1 PGRDVTRRRWRID
14 FSRQQTASLAV
25 KSFPARRG
33 KLSSKRKSAPVEF
46 VPGRSHFPARRK
58 MASTAFH
65 RRCGQRIILTNGN
78 RTAMRNVSE
87 FNHGLVLS
95 AEPLQDDVLFEVR
108 IDEKIQAWSGSIEIG
123 VTTVNPESTELP
135 PCAMKLCN
143 TTWVMSGISVL
154 NDGLLVIE
162 SYGQDLE
169 KLGEGDRVGV
179 QRTARGELVFYV
191 NGDPQGVAARD
202 IPRQVYALVNLYG
215 KCVQVS
221 ITTGQQQTDQL
232 AAGAAGEHYIACTTS
247 SEDVST
253 SQNTDLPLSE
263 LSATATTSA
272 ATVAVA
278 TASSSSGTLE
288 PSGMSDP
295 ADKLR
300 FHTRCGS
307 LVKLSAN
314 CRTAERRRP
323 LDEFNNGVVMTH
335 RPLWDNELFEI
346 RIDRLVDKWS
356 GSIEVGVTTH
366 CPSAL
371 QFPATM
377 TNLRSGTIMMSGCG
391 ILTNGKGTRREYG
404 EFNLD
409 ELREGDRV
417 GMMRK
422 ANGNLHYY
430 INGRDQG
437 VAATRVAQTLWG
449 VIDLYGM
456 TIKVTIVDRDEREQR
471 NLVTRRNHLLSMPVA
486 LAPEVPAVPVTTA
499 GTPSEADC
507 VGSGS
512 ASLLDRLLFHPMCG
526 SHASVTHSGRTALRP
541 NASDDFNNGVVLT
554 RRPLRPNELFQVR
567 LERVVTKWAG
577 SIEMGVTTHSPTEL
591 DFPFTMTNVRTG
603 TWMMTG
609 NGVMH
614 NGMTVI
620 EQYGQNLDRLQVGDR
635 VGVVRKDD
643 GTLHFWVNGVDQG
656 LAATNVPE
664 KVYGVIDLY
673 GQAAQAS
680 IVDTSECGT
689 PDTGNSTISNTTL
702 FPASAEPRMRFN
714 TCVHGRNAHIIN
726 GGLTACRPKA
736 LAEFND
742 AIVFSSRALRQ
753 RELFEIVLDTVV
765 DRWNGSIEI
774 GVTAMRPDELSL
786 PSTATDLEHDTIM
799 VSGTTLLLNGCTVRS
814 DLPFDLDALGQ
825 GARVGVMRC
834 GDAIHFFVNGN
845 DLGAFYDS
853 KATNLYAVVDLYGQC
868 AQVSITAPTHV
879 PVGGDLRAP
888 YAISENSQ
896 SLQATSVIQPLALV
910 ESKHRWS
917 CISGNSVT
925 LAHNW
930 TLASRATNSALSHCL
945 VFSDRPLVV
954 GETFEIKLTEVN
966 PLYGGCLRVGGTDLN
981 LSDEHVRKN
990 IPISMRRIPANVWY
1004 VSGNEVRHNS
1014 TLLQRSL
1021 ASLEWLRVG
1030 DRIGIELTPSRT
1042 LRILLNSEDMNITFA
1057 NLPDPVDVFAVVELI
1072 GSTMAVQVISSQ
1084 GPSSPLRPCS
1094 LRLQDSLEL
1103 GLDPLNKQDSMLESI
1118 DSDSL
1123 ATEFSELYLGK
1134 NVSLCEERKSAARL
1148 HSYNQAI
1155 VCLARPLCK
1164 GHSVS
1169 VRVNAVNPHWKGT
1182 IGVGALGAAPG
1193 ASPAQFPFPTSAIL
1207 FRRPCWI
1214 VTHDYVNINGTK
1226 TQSRYGELLDAI
1238 QPGTIITLT
1247 LTHAG
1252 SLVIACGATQLEELA
1267 TGLPHHVYPVFDLY
1281 GKCERV
1287 TLYSGD
1293 PKNGS
1298 PIAEELAVL
1307 PNEGTV
1313 PLGAGGAGTGEAA
1326 GVAGGPVAP
1335 TLDSGDNVPQC
1346 EKADLEVHEKETDQ
1360 TVASAGVAGSSNGNV
1375 MSRSVMDCVS
1385 ENLLMNISIK
1395 IRTANE
1401 ARNQELS
1408 NSCCLRDSLQLQHS
1422 TNLNIQRSQS
1432 THRFNAN
1439 AMQGSFDSNRGG
1451 GGGGSGGGVGG
1462 EQSQSMSSGNYDEGF
1477 EDYQHRPMAS
1487 SVTGSSSCAA
1497 TGPSGTAGT
1506 EPNTIDRAVG
1516 GEENTDTNYLD
1527 DVVESRLDYAQLSVG
1542 TNTGGELDNDTNL
1555 TDVNHNPS
1563 NADESLDDEDEDDAD
1578 VDDDDEDRDRN
1589 TLANNRRAKLG
1600 LALQTVGSVQ
1610 QGNAGS
1616 TSARSFASL
1625 QRLAPEGAENEED
1638 SHTQQQ
1644 PQQQR
1649 QQKSALSTLP
1659 PPLPIVPPPLV
1670 ENRDCD
1676 YLKLVMS
1683 FKRTLMLPDAFF
1695 ADEPCACYCTACQLL
1710 VSLGGTA
1717 NVLKNWVRF
1726 RLNQQTVQG
1735 GGVVN
1740 TADDFVWTTAYY
1752 NTRVDKIRSVLDHG
1766 QPLPIE
1772 TGQLLPECSS
1782 SNSTLSDNFI
1792 PGTHI
1797 LLRSIPDASE
1807 PAATSNTSLAS
1818 NNTSRTRSFPL
1829 RYMVNGQF
1837 FHIKTAFEVRVRA
1850 QSLSA
1855 VDHPPGNEQQR
1866 LMQTADGGVG
1876 AGSSSSMVSSSA
1888 TGAPASGA
1896 SNANDFTFRS
1906 WTTKEVDACVLTAL
1920 LIHLVPN

>member
-1 PGRDVTRRRWRID
+1 M
-14 FSRQQTASLAV
+14 
-25 KSFPARRG
+25 
-33 KLSSKRKSAPVEF
+33 SSTV
-46 VPGRSHFPARRK
+46 
-58 MASTAFH
+58 FH
-65 RRCGQRIILTNGN
+65 RRCGKRITLTNGN

-123 VTTVNPESTELP
+123 ITTVNPESTELP
-135 PCAMKLCN
+135 PCAMKLRN

-154 NDGLLVIE
+154 NDGLLLVE
-162 SYGQDLE
+162 SYGLDLE

-191 NGDPQGVAARD
+191 NGEPQGVAALD

-215 KCVQVS
+215 KCVQVT
-221 ITTGQQQTDQL
+221 ITSGQL
-232 AAGAAGEHYIACTTS
+232 ADLPGEYGACTS
-247 SEDVST
+247 SEDVSASPQI
-253 SQNTDLPLSE
+253 SQNIDLPMSVE
-263 LSATATTSA
+263 MSVNGGTATTATVVA
-272 ATVAVA
+272 AT
-278 TASSSSGTLE
+278 SSSSAITSSTEGT
-288 PSGMSDP
+288 SDP
-295 ADKLR
+295 SDKLR

-422 ANGNLHYY
+422 SNGNLHYY

-471 NLVTRRNHLLSMPVA
+471 NLVTRRNHLLSMPA
-486 LAPEVPAVPVTTA
+486 QIQELPLSSLPHATTTA
-499 GTPSEADC
+499 GSPSEADC
-507 VGSGS
+507 VGS
-512 ASLLDRLLFHPMCG
+512 ASTLLDRLLFHQMCG

-643 GTLHFWVNGVDQG
+643 GTLHFWVNGIDQG
-656 LAATNVPE
+656 PAATNVPE

-702 FPASAEPRMRFN
+702 FPSAEPRMRFN

-742 AIVFSSRALRQ
+742 AIVFSSRPLRQ

-825 GARVGVMRC
+825 GSRVGVMRN
-834 GDAIHFFVNGN
+834 GDAIHFSINGI
-845 DLGAFYDS
+845 DLGGFYDS
-853 KATNLYAVVDLYGQC
+853 KAPNLYAVVDLYGQC
-868 AQVSITAPTHV
+868 AQVSITAPTHAGTG
-879 PVGGDLRAP
+879 PGSGVGANGDLRAP

-896 SLQATSVIQPLALV
+896 SLQATSVIQPMALV

-917 CISGNSVT
+917 CISANAVT
-925 LAHNW
+925 LGHNW
-930 TLASRATNSALSHCL
+930 TLASRGTSTALSHCL
-945 VFSDRPLVV
+945 VFSDRPLVP
-954 GETFEIKLTEVN
+954 GETFEIKITEVN
-966 PLYGGCLRVGGTDLN
+966 PLYAGCLRVGATDLN
-981 LSDEHVRKN
+981 LCDEHVRKN

-1030 DRIGIELTPSRT
+1030 DRIGIELTSSRT
-1042 LRILLNSEDMNITFA
+1042 LRILLNSEDMNITFT
-1057 NLPDPVDVFAVVELI
+1057 NLPDSADVFAVVELI

-1084 GPSSPLRPCS
+1084 GPTSPLRPCS

-1123 ATEFSELYLGK
+1123 AMEFSELYLGK
-1134 NVSLCEERKSAARL
+1134 NVSLFDERKSAARL
-1148 HSYNQAI
+1148 QSYNHAI
-1155 VCLARPLCK
+1155 VCLSRPLCK

-1169 VRVNAVNPHWKGT
+1169 VRVNAINTQWKGT
-1182 IGVGALGAAPG
+1182 IAVGALGAAPG
-1193 ASPAQFPFPTSAIL
+1193 ASPTQFPFPTSAIL

-1226 TQSRYGELLDAI
+1226 TQSRYGELLDSI

-1247 LTHAG
+1247 LTHSG
-1252 SLVIACGATQLEELA
+1252 SLLITCGQTQLEELA

-1287 TLYSGD
+1287 TIYNGD

-1307 PNEGTV
+1307 PNEPPRMVGGQIGGTV
-1313 PLGAGGAGTGEAA
+1313 GVGGVPNDASVLGSGQMVAGTALDNGE
-1326 GVAGGPVAP
+1326 
-1335 TLDSGDNVPQC
+1335 NVPQC

-1360 TVASAGVAGSSNGNV
+1360 TVAYQPVATTSSTSNA

-1451 GGGGSGGGVGG
+1451 GD
-1462 EQSQSMSSGNYDEGF
+1462 QSQSMSSGNYDEGF
-1477 EDYQHRPMAS
+1477 EDYQHRPAL
-1487 SVTGSSSCAA
+1487 TAAANSSSA
-1497 TGPSGTAGT
+1497 TTLSTAGVET
-1506 EPNTIDRAVG
+1506 NTIDRAVG
-1516 GEENTDTNYLD
+1516 AEENTDTNYLD
-1527 DVVESRLDYAQLSVG
+1527 EVVESSIDFNSLQLSSAVG
-1542 TNTGGELDNDTNL
+1542 PAGDTDCDTNL
-1555 TDVNHNPS
+1555 TDVNQNIT
-1563 NADESLDDEDEDDAD
+1563 ADESLDDEDDGDD
-1578 VDDDDEDRDRN
+1578 VDEDRDRN
-1589 TLANNRRAKLG
+1589 TLANNRRTKLG
-1600 LALQTVGSVQ
+1600 LQLQTVGGSSVL
-1610 QGNAGS
+1610 NAAPSASVSCS
-1616 TSARSFASL
+1616 TRPFAAI
-1625 QRLAPEGAENEED
+1625 QRLAPEGAENVED
-1638 SHTQQQ
+1638 TA
-1644 PQQQR
+1644 QQQR
-1649 QQKSALSTLP
+1649 TQKPSVPTAYGSTIFP
-1659 PPLPIVPPPLV
+1659 PPV

-1695 ADEPCACYCTACQLL
+1695 VDEPCACYCTTCQLP
-1710 VSLGGTA
+1710 VAGAGSP
-1717 NVLKNWVRF
+1717 NIVKNWVRF
-1726 RLNQQTVQG
+1726 RLNQLMVQG
-1735 GGVVN
+1735 GCVVN

-1772 TGQLLPECSS
+1772 TGQLHPDSS
-1782 SNSTLSDNFI
+1782 SATSTLNDNFI

-1797 LLRSIPDASE
+1797 LLRSVPDATE
-1807 PAATSNTSLAS
+1807 PVSVTATSNAGST
-1818 NNTSRTRSFPL
+1818 TRGRPFPL

-1855 VDHPPGNEQQR
+1855 VDRDGEQSR
-1866 LMQTADGGVG
+1866 AMQTEG
-1876 AGSSSSMVSSSA
+1876 
-1888 TGAPASGA
+1888 TGASGSAGCGTAAVATTSLASTA
-1896 SNANDFTFRS
+1896 ANSSNHATDFTFRS

-1920 LIHLVPN
+1920 LIHLIPN

>member
-1 PGRDVTRRRWRID
+1 MTPTVAT
-14 FSRQQTASLAV
+14 
-25 KSFPARRG
+25 
-33 KLSSKRKSAPVEF
+33 
-46 VPGRSHFPARRK
+46 
-58 MASTAFH
+58 FH
-65 RRCGQRIILTNGN
+65 RRCGKRITLTNGN

-95 AEPLQDDVLFEVR
+95 AEPLQDDALFEVQ

-123 VTTVNPESTELP
+123 VTTVNPESAELP
-135 PCAMKLCN
+135 PCATKLRN
-143 TTWVMSGISVL
+143 STWVMSGISVL
-154 NDGLLVIE
+154 KDGLLLVE
-162 SYGQDLE
+162 SYGTDLE
-169 KLGEGDRVGV
+169 KLAEGDRVGV
-179 QRTARGELVFYV
+179 QRTSRGGLVFYV
-191 NGDPQGVAARD
+191 NGEPQGIAARD
-202 IPRQVYALVNLYG
+202 LPRPVYALVNLYG
-215 KCVQVS
+215 KCAQVS
-221 ITTGQQQTDQL
+221 ISSDPQPG
-232 AAGAAGEHYIACTTS
+232 AGEHATGATSGGPQEDGECATTGTGTS
-247 SEDVST
+247 SQQNV
-253 SQNTDLPLSE
+253 SQNIDRPISVEMSVNGDRVT
-263 LSATATTSA
+263 
-272 ATVAVA
+272 
-278 TASSSSGTLE
+278 SSSMVGGTNGTTAASTVIGAIAE
-288 PSGMSDP
+288 TGPDP
-295 ADKLR
+295 NDKLR

-471 NLVTRRNHLLSMPVA
+471 NLVTRRNHMLMTGQVQELPLA
-486 LAPEVPAVPVTTA
+486 LAAPASHTV
-499 GTPSEADC
+499 GSPSEMADC
-507 VGSGS
+507 SPS
-512 ASLLDRLLFHPMCG
+512 AIDRLLFHPMCG

-591 DFPFTMTNVRTG
+591 DFPFTMTNVRSG

-614 NGMTVI
+614 NGITVI

-643 GTLHFWVNGVDQG
+643 GTLHFWVNGIDQG
-656 LAATNVPE
+656 PAATNVAE
-664 KVYGVIDLY
+664 RVYGVIDLY

-702 FPASAEPRMRFN
+702 FPCATGGGVIGGGAGGGPQSGEPKMRFN
-714 TCVHGRNAHIIN
+714 TAVHGRNAHILAS
-726 GGLTACRPKA
+726 GLTACRPKA

-742 AIVFSSRALRQ
+742 AIVFSSRPLRQ
-753 RELFEIVLDTVV
+753 RELFEIVLETVV

-799 VSGTTLLLNGCTVRS
+799 VSGTTLLLNGFTVRS

-825 GARVGVMRC
+825 GSRVGVMRN
-834 GDAIHFFVNGN
+834 GDAIHFFVNGT
-845 DLGAFYDS
+845 DLGSFYES
-853 KATNLYAVVDLYGQC
+853 RAPNLYAVVDLYGQC
-868 AQVSITAPTHV
+868 AQVSITAPV
-879 PVGGDLRAP
+879 YQPGGSAGGGVGASAGAPQSLADLRAP

-896 SLQATSVIQPLALV
+896 SLQATSVIQPMALV

-917 CISGNSVT
+917 CITGNSVT
-925 LAHNW
+925 LMHNW
-930 TLASRATNSALSHCL
+930 TLAARCTRSSLSHCL
-945 VFSDRPLVV
+945 VFSDRPLVP
-954 GETFEIKLTEVN
+954 GETFEIRITEMN
-966 PLYGGCLRVGGTDLN
+966 ALYAGCLRVGATDLN

-1030 DRIGIELTPSRT
+1030 DRIAIELTPART
-1042 LRILLNSEDMNITFA
+1042 LRILLNSEDMNIGFT
-1057 NLPDPVDVFAVVELI
+1057 NLPDQQADVFAVVELI

-1084 GPSSPLRPCS
+1084 GPTSPLRPCS

-1123 ATEFSELYLGK
+1123 VMEFSEVHLGK
-1134 NVSLCEERKSAARL
+1134 NVTLHDDRKSAARAQ
-1148 HSYNQAI
+1148 SYNQAI
-1155 VCLARPLCK
+1155 VCLSKPLCK
-1164 GHSVS
+1164 GQSVS
-1169 VRVNAVNPHWKGT
+1169 VRINSINTLWKGT
-1182 IGVGALGAAPG
+1182 IAVGALGVAPG
-1193 ASPAQFPFPTSAIL
+1193 TGQQFPFPTSAIL

-1214 VTHDYVNINGTK
+1214 ATHDYVNINGTK
-1226 TQSRYGELLDAI
+1226 TQSRYGEVLDAI
-1238 QPGTIITLT
+1238 VPGTIITLT

-1252 SLVIACGATQLEELA
+1252 SLLISCGSTQLDELA

-1281 GKCERV
+1281 GKCERLTIV
-1287 TLYSGD
+1287 SGD

-1298 PIAEELAVL
+1298 PIEEELGVL
-1307 PNEGTV
+1307 PNEPARLANGVTGAAGGG
-1313 PLGAGGAGTGEAA
+1313 PLGAGTVGAGGDPFAA
-1326 GVAGGPVAP
+1326 GSAHAGGG
-1335 TLDSGDNVPQC
+1335 LENGENVPQC

-1360 TVASAGVAGSSNGNV
+1360 TAAAVAGSSSSNA

-1432 THRFNAN
+1432 THRFNAS
-1439 AMQGSFDSNRGG
+1439 MLGSFDSNRGG
-1451 GGGGSGGGVGG
+1451 AAGGGMD
-1462 EQSQSMSSGNYDEGF
+1462 EQSRSMSSGNYDEGF
-1477 EDYQHRPMAS
+1477 EDYQRPAA
-1487 SVTGSSSCAA
+1487 GA
-1497 TGPSGTAGT
+1497 TGGAASDGGTT
-1506 EPNTIDRAVG
+1506 VER
-1516 GEENTDTNYLD
+1516 EENTDPNYLD
-1527 DVVESRLDYAQLSVG
+1527 DVGSNAEFSMTHGA
-1542 TNTGGELDNDTNL
+1542 TGGDPDGSDTNL
-1555 TDVNHNPS
+1555 SAENNGPAGGETL
-1563 NADESLDDEDEDDAD
+1563 AAAGGEDE
-1578 VDDDDEDRDRN
+1578 ECYRSREEH
-1589 TLANNRRAKLG
+1589 RRSKMELLMTGNSA
-1600 LALQTVGSVQ
+1600 ASGS
-1610 QGNAGS
+1610 
-1616 TSARSFASL
+1616 ASSL
-1625 QRLAPEGAENEED
+1625 PTIMQRLAPEGAEDED
-1638 SHTQQQ
+1638 EA
-1644 PQQQR
+1644 R
-1649 QQKSALSTLP
+1649 QHMPVRSGSVSLP
-1659 PPLPIVPPPLV
+1659 PSVMLDRPTVL

-1676 YLKLVMS
+1676 YLKLVIG
-1683 FKRTLMLPDAFF
+1683 FKRALMLPEAFF
-1695 ADEPCACYCTACQLL
+1695 ACDPYRCYCPGCYPTV
-1710 VSLGGTA
+1710 VSGGSERYA
-1717 NVLKNWVRF
+1717 GVRKNWVRF

-1735 GGVVN
+1735 GTSGAIVSTV
-1740 TADDFVWTTAYY
+1740 DDLVWTTAFY

-1766 QPLPIE
+1766 QPFPIE
-1772 TGQLLPECSS
+1772 TGHSLPDPSLVAA
-1782 SNSTLSDNFI
+1782 SNDNFI

-1797 LLRSIPDASE
+1797 LLRSFPDATE
-1807 PAATSNTSLAS
+1807 PSAARGTG
-1818 NNTSRTRSFPL
+1818 TRH
-1829 RYMVNGQF
+1829 RYMANGQCYR
-1837 FHIKTAFEVRVRA
+1837 ICTAFEVRVRS

-1855 VDHPPGNEQQR
+1855 VDHLSGDQR
-1866 LMQTADGGVG
+1866 LMAHDSCAGTGTPT
-1876 AGSSSSMVSSSA
+1876 GSS
-1888 TGAPASGA
+1888 GAPTAAS
-1896 SNANDFTFRS
+1896 STNNNNANDITFRS
-1906 WTTKEVDACVLTAL
+1906 WTTKEADACVLTAL
-1920 LIHLVPN
+1920 LLCLAPM

>member
-1 PGRDVTRRRWRID
+1 
-14 FSRQQTASLAV
+14 
-25 KSFPARRG
+25 
-33 KLSSKRKSAPVEF
+33 
-46 VPGRSHFPARRK
+46 

-154 NDGLLVIE
+154 KDGLLLIE

-191 NGDPQGVAARD
+191 NGEPQGVAARE

-215 KCVQVS
+215 KCAQVS
-221 ITTGQQQTDQL
+221 ITSGQAEHTSG
-232 AAGAAGEHYIACTTS
+232 AGPAGEYIACATS

-253 SQNTDLPLSE
+253 SQNTDLPLSD

-272 ATVAVA
+272 TTVAVA

-288 PSGMSDP
+288 ACMSSDP

-471 NLVTRRNHLLSMPVA
+471 NLVTRRNHLLSMPVPFV
-486 LAPEVPAVPVTTA
+486 PEVPMGPGGAGGGGGGGTMA
-499 GTPSEADC
+499 GTPSEVEC
-507 VGSGS
+507 VASGNT
-512 ASLLDRLLFHPMCG
+512 LLDRLLFHPMCG

-825 GARVGVMRC
+825 GSRVGVMRC

-853 KATNLYAVVDLYGQC
+853 KAPSLYAVVDLYGQC
-868 AQVSITAPTHV
+868 AQVSITAPTHAA
-879 PVGGDLRAP
+879 GLAGDTMRAP

-930 TLASRATNSALSHCL
+930 TLASRASNSALSHCL

-1042 LRILLNSEDMNITFA
+1042 LRILLNSEDMNITFT

-1134 NVSLCEERKSAARL
+1134 NVSLGDERKSAARM

-1155 VCLARPLCK
+1155 VCLSRPLCK

-1169 VRVNAVNPHWKGT
+1169 VRVNAINPAWKGT
-1182 IGVGALGAAPG
+1182 IAVGALGAAPG
-1193 ASPAQFPFPTSAIL
+1193 ASPAQFPFPSSAIL

-1226 TQSRYGELLDAI
+1226 TQSRYGELLDVI

-1252 SLVIACGATQLEELA
+1252 SLVITCGQTQLEELA

-1287 TLYSGD
+1287 TIYSGD

-1307 PNEGTV
+1307 PNEATRAGGTTV
-1313 PLGAGGAGTGEAA
+1313 QVGSGGGAGLAEST
-1326 GVAGGPVAP
+1326 GVAGTVGTT
-1335 TLDSGDNVPQC
+1335 TLDGGDNVPQC

-1360 TVASAGVAGSSNGNV
+1360 TVTGQPSAVVLPGGSTSGSV

-1451 GGGGSGGGVGG
+1451 GGGGGGAVAGG

-1477 EDYQHRPMAS
+1477 EDYQHRPTAS
-1487 SVTGSSSCAA
+1487 AATVGSSSCGVSG
-1497 TGPSGTAGT
+1497 TPGTAGS
-1506 EPNTIDRAVG
+1506 EPSTVDRAVG
-1516 GEENTDTNYLD
+1516 AEENTDTNYLD
-1527 DVVESRLDYAQLSVG
+1527 DVVESRLDYAQTNVG
-1542 TNTGGELDNDTNL
+1542 TNTGGELETDTNL
-1555 TDVNHNPS
+1555 TDVNHTSAN
-1563 NADESLDDEDEDDAD
+1563 NADESLDDDDEDDAD
-1578 VDDDDEDRDRN
+1578 ADDDDEDRDRN
-1589 TLANNRRAKLG
+1589 TLASSSRRAKLG
-1600 LALQTVGSVQ
+1600 LALQTHASQPASV
-1610 QGNAGS
+1610 
-1616 TSARSFASL
+1616 SARSSFSSL
-1625 QRLAPEGAENEED
+1625 QRLAPEGAENVD
-1638 SHTQQQ
+1638 DTH
-1644 PQQQR
+1644 PQQR
-1649 QQKSALSTLP
+1649 QQKA
-1659 PPLPIVPPPLV
+1659 PPLPIVPPPVV

-1695 ADEPCACYCTACQLL
+1695 ADEPCACYCTACQLP
-1710 VSLGGTA
+1710 VALGGAT

-1735 GGVVN
+1735 GGTVN

-1772 TGQLLPECSS
+1772 TGQLLPECSA
-1782 SNSTLSDNFI
+1782 TSDNFI

-1797 LLRSIPDASE
+1797 LLRSIPDTSE
-1807 PAATSNTSLAS
+1807 PAPTSNGGSSMAS
-1818 NNTSRTRSFPL
+1818 KSTTRTTRSFPL

-1855 VDHPPGNEQQR
+1855 VDHPPSSTG
-1866 LMQTADGGVG
+1866 DGGGGGTGSAG
-1876 AGSSSSMVSSSA
+1876 ASSSA
-1888 TGAPASGA
+1888 GPSSAHGAPSAASK
-1896 SNANDFTFRS
+1896 ANDFTFRS

>member
-1 PGRDVTRRRWRID
+1 M
-14 FSRQQTASLAV
+14 
-25 KSFPARRG
+25 
-33 KLSSKRKSAPVEF
+33 SSNV
-46 VPGRSHFPARRK
+46 
-58 MASTAFH
+58 FH
-65 RRCGQRIILTNGN
+65 RRCGKRITLTNGN

-95 AEPLQDDVLFEVR
+95 GEPLQDDVLFEVR

-123 VTTVNPESTELP
+123 ITTVNPESTELP
-135 PCAMKLCN
+135 PCAMKLRN

-154 NDGLLVIE
+154 KDGLLLME
-162 SYGQDLE
+162 SYGLDLE

-215 KCVQVS
+215 KCVQVT
-221 ITTGQQQTDQL
+221 ITSGQPADL
-232 AAGAAGEHYIACTTS
+232 PGEYGPCTS
-247 SEDVST
+247 SEDISASPQI
-253 SQNTDLPLSE
+253 SQNIDLPMSVE
-263 LSATATTSA
+263 MSVTGATTATTSTATCAVVA
-272 ATVAVA
+272 A
-278 TASSSSGTLE
+278 ASSSSAITDGGT
-288 PSGMSDP
+288 SGVGSSVSDP
-295 ADKLR
+295 SDKLR

-471 NLVTRRNHLLSMPVA
+471 NLVTRRNHLLSMPATVQELPLGVA
-486 LAPEVPAVPVTTA
+486 GMATHGGIATVA
-499 GTPSEADC
+499 GTPSEAEY
-507 VGSGS
+507 VGAGS
-512 ASLLDRLLFHPMCG
+512 TALLLDRLTFHPTCG

-643 GTLHFWVNGVDQG
+643 GTLHFWVNGIDQG
-656 LAATNVPE
+656 PAATGVPE

-702 FPASAEPRMRFN
+702 FPSAEPRMRFN

-742 AIVFSSRALRQ
+742 AIVFSSRPLRQ
-753 RELFEIVLDTVV
+753 RELFEIALDTVV

-825 GARVGVMRC
+825 GSRVGVMRN
-834 GDAIHFFVNGN
+834 GDAIHFLVNGI

-853 KATNLYAVVDLYGQC
+853 KAPNLYAVVDLYGQC
-868 AQVSITAPTHV
+868 AQVSITAPTHAPGAGACAGV
-879 PVGGDLRAP
+879 AGSVVGPNGGDLRAP

-896 SLQATSVIQPLALV
+896 SLQATSVIQPMALV

-917 CISGNSVT
+917 CISASNTVT
-925 LAHNW
+925 LGHNW
-930 TLASRATNSALSHCL
+930 TLATRGTNAALSHCL
-945 VFSDRPLVV
+945 VFSDRPLVP
-954 GETFEIKLTEVN
+954 GETFEIKIVHVN
-966 PLYGGCLRVGGTDLN
+966 PLYAGCLRVGATDLN
-981 LSDEHVRKN
+981 LCDEHVRKN

-1004 VSGNEVRHNS
+1004 ASGNEVRHNS
-1014 TLLQRSL
+1014 TLLQRAL

-1030 DRIGIELTPSRT
+1030 DRIGIELTAART
-1042 LRILLNSEDMNITFA
+1042 LRILLNSEDMNITFTS
-1057 NLPDPVDVFAVVELI
+1057 LPDSVDVFAVVELI

-1123 ATEFSELYLGK
+1123 AMEFSELYLGK
-1134 NVSLCEERKSAARL
+1134 NVTLLEDRKSAAR
-1148 HSYNQAI
+1148 HQSYNQAV
-1155 VCLARPLCK
+1155 VCLSRPLCK

-1169 VRVNAVNPHWKGT
+1169 VRVNAINPQWKGT
-1182 IGVGALGAAPG
+1182 IAVGALGSAPG

-1252 SLVIACGATQLEELA
+1252 SLVITCGQTQLEELA

-1287 TLYSGD
+1287 TIYSGD

-1298 PIAEELAVL
+1298 PIAEELAML
-1307 PNEGTV
+1307 PNE
-1313 PLGAGGAGTGEAA
+1313 PQRS
-1326 GVAGGPVAP
+1326 GGPVSVAAGP
-1335 TLDSGDNVPQC
+1335 CDAVGAGPGALVPQGGLENGENVPQC

-1360 TVASAGVAGSSNGNV
+1360 TAAASQQQVAAGSSSSNA

-1439 AMQGSFDSNRGG
+1439 AMQGSYDSNRGG
-1451 GGGGSGGGVGG
+1451 GGGGGAGGD
-1462 EQSQSMSSGNYDEGF
+1462 QSMSSGNYDEGF
-1477 EDYQHRPMAS
+1477 EDYQHRPGAVS
-1487 SVTGSSSCAA
+1487 A
-1497 TGPSGTAGT
+1497 PSGSTSNGAVCSTAAGP
-1506 EPNTIDRAVG
+1506 EPSTVDRA
-1516 GEENTDTNYLD
+1516 ENTDTNYLD
-1527 DVVESRLDYAQLSVG
+1527 DVVESGAEFNNQLGS
-1542 TNTGGELDNDTNL
+1542 TAAPTSAGGDAECDTNL
-1555 TDVNHNPS
+1555 TDVNQNLT
-1563 NADESLDDEDEDDAD
+1563 ADESLDDEEDEDE
-1578 VDDDDEDRDRN
+1578 DEDRDRN
-1589 TLANNRRAKLG
+1589 TLAANSSRRAKLG
-1600 LALQTVGSVQ
+1600 LQLQSVGGSTGPANNGSSSGSV
-1610 QGNAGS
+1610 S
-1616 TSARSFASL
+1616 SSSFVRMQ

-1638 SHTQQQ
+1638 NDG
-1644 PQQQR
+1644 QQR
-1649 QQKSALSTLP
+1649 YRSATAPAAP
-1659 PPLPIVPPPLV
+1659 PVPVHPVV

-1695 ADEPCACYCTACQLL
+1695 VDEPCACYCAGCCQLP
-1710 VSLGGTA
+1710 VGGNTGGT
-1717 NVLKNWVRF
+1717 LRNWVRF
-1726 RLNQQTVQG
+1726 RLNQQTVLG
-1735 GGVVN
+1735 GGGVN
-1740 TADDFVWTTAYY
+1740 TADEFVWTTAYY

-1772 TGQLLPECSS
+1772 TGQLLPES
-1782 SNSTLSDNFI
+1782 STLNDNFI

-1797 LLRSIPDASE
+1797 LLRSVPDAAE
-1807 PAATSNTSLAS
+1807 PASNATSTSSHVAGS
-1818 NNTSRTRSFPL
+1818 IRGRTFPL

-1855 VDHPPGNEQQR
+1855 VDHS
-1866 LMQTADGGVG
+1866 G
-1876 AGSSSSMVSSSA
+1876 AGEGLNASTGGAGA
-1888 TGAPASGA
+1888 TGTGGCTSGVSTVPTA
-1896 SNANDFTFRS
+1896 GGIATGTDFTFRS
-1906 WTTKEVDACVLTAL
+1906 WTTKEADACVLTAL
-1920 LIHLVPN
+1920 LIHLVAN

>member
-1 PGRDVTRRRWRID
+1 
-14 FSRQQTASLAV
+14 L
-25 KSFPARRG
+25 KM
-33 KLSSKRKSAPVEF
+33 SSNV
-46 VPGRSHFPARRK
+46 
-58 MASTAFH
+58 FH
-65 RRCGQRIILTNGN
+65 RRCGKRITLTNGN

-95 AEPLQDDVLFEVR
+95 GEPLQDDVLFEVR

-123 VTTVNPESTELP
+123 ITTVNPESTELP
-135 PCAMKLCN
+135 PCAMKLRN

-154 NDGLLVIE
+154 KDGLLLME
-162 SYGQDLE
+162 SYGLDLE

-215 KCVQVS
+215 KCVQVT
-221 ITTGQQQTDQL
+221 ITSGQPADL
-232 AAGAAGEHYIACTTS
+232 PGEYGPCTS
-247 SEDVST
+247 SEDISASPQI
-253 SQNTDLPLSE
+253 SQNIDLPMSVE
-263 LSATATTSA
+263 ISAITEGGTSG
-272 ATVAVA
+272 VG
-278 TASSSSGTLE
+278 SSV
-288 PSGMSDP
+288 SDP
-295 ADKLR
+295 SDKLR

-471 NLVTRRNHLLSMPVA
+471 NLVTRRNHLLSMPATVQELPLGVA
-486 LAPEVPAVPVTTA
+486 GMATHGGIATVA
-499 GTPSEADC
+499 GTPSEAEY
-507 VGSGS
+507 VGAGS
-512 ASLLDRLLFHPMCG
+512 TALLLDRLTFHPTCG

-643 GTLHFWVNGVDQG
+643 GTLHFWVNGIDQG
-656 LAATNVPE
+656 PAATGVPE

-702 FPASAEPRMRFN
+702 FPSAEPRMRFN

-742 AIVFSSRALRQ
+742 AIVFSSRPLRQ
-753 RELFEIVLDTVV
+753 RELFEIALDTVV

-825 GARVGVMRC
+825 GSRVGVMRN
-834 GDAIHFFVNGN
+834 GDAIHFLVNGI

-853 KATNLYAVVDLYGQC
+853 KAPNLYAVVDLYGQC
-868 AQVSITAPTHV
+868 AQCRRPERW
-879 PVGGDLRAP
+879 DLRAP

-896 SLQATSVIQPLALV
+896 SLQATSVIQPMALV

-917 CISGNSVT
+917 CISASNTVT
-925 LAHNW
+925 LGHNW
-930 TLASRATNSALSHCL
+930 TLATRGTNAALSHCL
-945 VFSDRPLVV
+945 VFSDRPLVP
-954 GETFEIKLTEVN
+954 GETFEIKIVDVN
-966 PLYGGCLRVGGTDLN
+966 PLYAGCLRVGATDLN
-981 LSDEHVRKN
+981 LCDEHVRKN

-1004 VSGNEVRHNS
+1004 ASGNEVRHNS
-1014 TLLQRSL
+1014 TLLQRAL

-1030 DRIGIELTPSRT
+1030 DRIGIELTAART
-1042 LRILLNSEDMNITFA
+1042 LRILLNSEDMNITFTS
-1057 NLPDPVDVFAVVELI
+1057 LPDSVDVFAVVELI

-1123 ATEFSELYLGK
+1123 AMEFSELYLGK
-1134 NVSLCEERKSAARL
+1134 NVTLLEDRKSAAR
-1148 HSYNQAI
+1148 HQSYNQAV
-1155 VCLARPLCK
+1155 VCLSRPLCK

-1169 VRVNAVNPHWKGT
+1169 VRVNAINPQWKGT
-1182 IGVGALGAAPG
+1182 IAVGALGAAPG
-1193 ASPAQFPFPTSAIL
+1193 ASPSQFPFPTSAIL

-1252 SLVIACGATQLEELA
+1252 SLVITCGQTQLEELA

-1287 TLYSGD
+1287 TIYSGD

-1298 PIAEELAVL
+1298 PIAEELAML
-1307 PNEGTV
+1307 PNEPQRSG
-1313 PLGAGGAGTGEAA
+1313 LENGE
-1326 GVAGGPVAP
+1326 
-1335 TLDSGDNVPQC
+1335 NVPQC

-1360 TVASAGVAGSSNGNV
+1360 TAAASQQQVAAGSSSSNA

-1439 AMQGSFDSNRGG
+1439 AMQGSYDSNRGG
-1451 GGGGSGGGVGG
+1451 GGGGGAGGD
-1462 EQSQSMSSGNYDEGF
+1462 QSMSSGNYDEGF
-1477 EDYQHRPMAS
+1477 EDYQHRPGAVS
-1487 SVTGSSSCAA
+1487 A
-1497 TGPSGTAGT
+1497 PSGSTSNGGVCSTAAGP
-1506 EPNTIDRAVG
+1506 EPSTVDRA
-1516 GEENTDTNYLD
+1516 ENTDTNYLD
-1527 DVVESRLDYAQLSVG
+1527 DVVESGAEFNNQLGS
-1542 TNTGGELDNDTNL
+1542 TAAPTSAGGDAECDTNL
-1555 TDVNHNPS
+1555 TDVNQNLT
-1563 NADESLDDEDEDDAD
+1563 ADESLDDEEDEDE
-1578 VDDDDEDRDRN
+1578 DEDRDRN
-1589 TLANNRRAKLG
+1589 TLAAN
-1600 LALQTVGSVQ
+1600 T
-1610 QGNAGS
+1610 
-1616 TSARSFASL
+1616 
-1625 QRLAPEGAENEED
+1625 ENEED
-1638 SHTQQQ
+1638 NDG
-1644 PQQQR
+1644 QQR
-1649 QQKSALSTLP
+1649 YRSATAPAAP
-1659 PPLPIVPPPLV
+1659 PVPVHPVV

-1695 ADEPCACYCTACQLL
+1695 VDEPCACYCAGCCQLP
-1710 VSLGGTA
+1710 VGGNAGGT
-1717 NVLKNWVRF
+1717 LRNWVRF
-1726 RLNQQTVQG
+1726 RLNQQTVLG
-1735 GGVVN
+1735 GGGVN
-1740 TADDFVWTTAYY
+1740 TADEFVWTTAYY

-1772 TGQLLPECSS
+1772 TGQLLPES
-1782 SNSTLSDNFI
+1782 STLNDNFI

-1797 LLRSIPDASE
+1797 LLRSVPDAAE
-1807 PAATSNTSLAS
+1807 PASNATSTSS
-1818 NNTSRTRSFPL
+1818 H
-1829 RYMVNGQF
+1829 F

-1855 VDHPPGNEQQR
+1855 VDHSGAGEGLNASTGGAGVTGTGGCTSGVSTVP
-1866 LMQTADGGVG
+1866 TAGGV
-1876 AGSSSSMVSSSA
+1876 
-1888 TGAPASGA
+1888 ASGT
-1896 SNANDFTFRS
+1896 DFTFRS
-1906 WTTKEVDACVLTAL
+1906 WTTKEADACVLTAL
-1920 LIHLVPN
+1920 LIHLVAN

>member
-1 PGRDVTRRRWRID
+1 MSP
-14 FSRQQTASLAV
+14 TAV
-25 KSFPARRG
+25 
-33 KLSSKRKSAPVEF
+33 APV
-46 VPGRSHFPARRK
+46 A
-58 MASTAFH
+58 TFH
-65 RRCGQRIILTNGN
+65 RRCGKRITLTNGN

-87 FNHGLVLS
+87 FNHGLVFS
-95 AEPLQDDVLFEVR
+95 AEPLLQDGLFEVR

-123 VTTVNPESTELP
+123 VTTVNPETAELP
-135 PCAMKLCN
+135 PCATKLRN
-143 TTWVMSGISVL
+143 SWVMSGISVL
-154 NDGLLVIE
+154 KDGLLLVE
-162 SYGQDLE
+162 SYGVDLE
-169 KLGEGDRVGV
+169 KLARGDRVGV
-179 QRTARGELVFYV
+179 QRTSRGELVFYV
-191 NGDPQGVAARD
+191 NGEPQGIAARD
-202 IPRQVYALVNLYG
+202 LPRCVYALVNLYG
-215 KCVQVS
+215 KCAQVS
-221 ITTGQQQTDQL
+221 ISSDSASGAGDPGEYGAAIAGVSCEETIGAGPSSSSSASQQAISQNIDRPISVEMSVNGGGAAQASVPIPIPGEAGTG
-232 AAGAAGEHYIACTTS
+232 AGAGAAPG
-247 SEDVST
+247 
-253 SQNTDLPLSE
+253 N
-263 LSATATTSA
+263 
-272 ATVAVA
+272 
-278 TASSSSGTLE
+278 
-288 PSGMSDP
+288 DP
-295 ADKLR
+295 HDKLR

-471 NLVTRRNHLLSMPVA
+471 NLVTRRNHLLMTGQVQELPLVLPQSI
-486 LAPEVPAVPVTTA
+486 
-499 GTPSEADC
+499 GSPSDVDC
-507 VGSGS
+507 SPSS
-512 ASLLDRLLFHPMCG
+512 ADRLLFHPMCG

-591 DFPFTMTNVRTG
+591 DFPFTMTNVRSG

-614 NGMTVI
+614 NGITVI

-643 GTLHFWVNGVDQG
+643 GTLHFWVNGIDQG
-656 LAATNVPE
+656 PAATNVAE
-664 KVYGVIDLY
+664 RVYGVIDLY

-702 FPASAEPRMRFN
+702 FPCAPSGEPRMRFN
-714 TCVHGRNAHIIN
+714 TAVHGRNAHILAS
-726 GGLTACRPKA
+726 GLTACRPKA

-753 RELFEIVLDTVV
+753 RELFEIVLETVV

-799 VSGTTLLLNGCTVRS
+799 VSGTTLLLNGFTVRS

-825 GARVGVMRC
+825 GSRVGVMRN
-834 GDAIHFFVNGN
+834 GDAIHFFINGN
-845 DLGAFYDS
+845 DLGAFYES
-853 KATNLYAVVDLYGQC
+853 RAPNLYAVVDLYGQC
-868 AQVSITAPTHV
+868 AQVSITAPAPYPHAGVTAC
-879 PVGGDLRAP
+879 GAGLQSLADMRAP

-917 CISGNSVT
+917 CITGSSVT
-925 LAHNW
+925 LMHNW
-930 TLASRATNSALSHCL
+930 TLAARCTNSALSHCL
-945 VFSDRPLVV
+945 VFSDRPLVP
-954 GETFEIKLTEVN
+954 GETFEIRITEMN
-966 PLYGGCLRVGGTDLN
+966 PLYAGCLRVGATDLN

-1014 TLLQRSL
+1014 TLLARSL

-1030 DRIGIELTPSRT
+1030 DRIAIELTPART
-1042 LRILLNSEDMNITFA
+1042 LRILLNSEDMNIGFT
-1057 NLPDPVDVFAVVELI
+1057 NLPDQSQDVFAVVELI
-1072 GSTMAVQVISSQ
+1072 GATMAVQVISSQ

-1123 ATEFSELYLGK
+1123 AMEFSEVHLGK
-1134 NVSLCEERKSAARL
+1134 NVTLHEERRSASRAQ
-1148 HSYNQAI
+1148 SYNQAI
-1155 VCLARPLCK
+1155 VCLSKPLCK

-1169 VRVNAVNPHWKGT
+1169 VRVNSVNTLWKGT
-1182 IGVGALGAAPG
+1182 IAVGALGVAPVTG
-1193 ASPAQFPFPTSAIL
+1193 QQFPFPTSAIL

-1214 VTHDYVNINGTK
+1214 ATHDYVNINGTK
-1226 TQSRYGELLDAI
+1226 TQSRYAEILDSI
-1238 QPGTIITLT
+1238 VPGTVITLT

-1252 SLVIACGATQLEELA
+1252 SLLIGCGSTQLEELA

-1281 GKCERV
+1281 GKCERITIV
-1287 TLYSGD
+1287 NGD
-1293 PKNGS
+1293 PRNGGS
-1298 PIAEELAVL
+1298 PIDEEVATL
-1307 PNEGTV
+1307 PNE
-1313 PLGAGGAGTGEAA
+1313 PARLGVMAAGAATEIAVASGVTGGPTGCTATATGTGLEN
-1326 GVAGGPVAP
+1326 GEM
-1335 TLDSGDNVPQC
+1335 VPQC
-1346 EKADLEVHEKETDQ
+1346 EKADLEIHEKETDQ
-1360 TVASAGVAGSSNGNV
+1360 TGVAAAAAAAAVSSIAGGSTSNA

-1432 THRFNAN
+1432 THRFNAS
-1439 AMQGSFDSNRGG
+1439 MLGSFDSNRGG
-1451 GGGGSGGGVGG
+1451 AAIGAGDGAG
-1462 EQSQSMSSGNYDEGF
+1462 EQSRSMSSGNYDEGF
-1477 EDYQHRPMAS
+1477 EDYHRS
-1487 SVTGSSSCAA
+1487 TGSAVAGAGAPSTGTSTGLEAA
-1497 TGPSGTAGT
+1497 LALTDINCSERDT
-1506 EPNTIDRAVG
+1506 
-1516 GEENTDTNYLD
+1516 NTDTNYLD
-1527 DVVESRLDYAQLSVG
+1527 DVDSYGPFAAGSGDAG
-1542 TNTGGELDNDTNL
+1542 A
-1555 TDVNHNPS
+1555 DVNIENE
-1563 NADESLDDEDEDDAD
+1563 ATVAGGREESTEE
-1578 VDDDDEDRDRN
+1578 ECSRN
-1589 TLANNRRAKLG
+1589 RLEHRRAKLG
-1600 LALQTVGSVQ
+1600 LTMHSMMSHGSGSGSV
-1610 QGNAGS
+1610 S
-1616 TSARSFASL
+1616 SL
-1625 QRLAPEGAENEED
+1625 PAEMQRLAPEGAEDEEE
-1638 SHTQQQ
+1638 SSRPYQSL
-1644 PQQQR
+1644 PVR
-1649 QQKSALSTLP
+1649 SGSVSLP
-1659 PPLPIVPPPLV
+1659 PFTIPAAAL

-1676 YLKLVMS
+1676 YLKLVIG
-1683 FKRTLMLPDAFF
+1683 FKRTLTLPEAFF
-1695 ADEPCACYCTACQLL
+1695 TCDPCRCYCAGCYHLSAL
-1710 VSLGGTA
+1710 AAGSERYAG
-1717 NVLKNWVRF
+1717 VLKGWVRF
-1726 RLNQQTVQG
+1726 QLNQQTVHG
-1735 GGVVN
+1735 GGSALVN
-1740 TADDFVWTTAYY
+1740 TTDDAAWTTAFY

-1772 TGQLLPECSS
+1772 TGHRLPDTALSAT
-1782 SNSTLSDNFI
+1782 SNATVSDNFI

-1797 LLRSIPDASE
+1797 LLRSFPDTSE
-1807 PAATSNTSLAS
+1807 PAQPPG
-1818 NNTSRTRSFPL
+1818 SRALGPL
-1829 RYMVNGQF
+1829 VYRYMANGQCYR
-1837 FHIKTAFEVRVRA
+1837 ICTAFEVRVRT

-1855 VDHPPGNEQQR
+1855 VDHLNEPPARQAAQQ
-1866 LMQTADGGVG
+1866 QAADVVAGMGTGTGSAPPTTVPSTCQPIAGGLGAVSGGVPLP
-1876 AGSSSSMVSSSA
+1876 S
-1888 TGAPASGA
+1888 TA
-1896 SNANDFTFRS
+1896 SNQNDTASRS
-1906 WTTKEVDACVLTAL
+1906 WTTKEADACVLTAL
-1920 LIHLVPN
+1920 LLCLLPSPP

>member
-1 PGRDVTRRRWRID
+1 M
-14 FSRQQTASLAV
+14 
-25 KSFPARRG
+25 
-33 KLSSKRKSAPVEF
+33 SAGPV
-46 VPGRSHFPARRK
+46 
-58 MASTAFH
+58 FH
-65 RRCGQRIILTNGN
+65 RRCGKRITLTNGN
-78 RTAMRNVSE
+78 RTARRNVSE

-95 AEPLQDDVLFEVR
+95 AEPIQDDVLFEVR

-135 PCAMKLCN
+135 PCATKLRN
-143 TTWVMSGISVL
+143 STWVMSGISVL
-154 NDGLLVIE
+154 KDGMLLVE
-162 SYGQDLE
+162 SYGLDLE

-215 KCVQVS
+215 KCAQVS
-221 ITTGQQQTDQL
+221 ISSSQPSELATGGVAEGYGALVAPGDGCTVNTMPQISENIDLPMTVEISVSGTTTGTT
-232 AAGAAGEHYIACTTS
+232 TTS
-247 SEDVST
+247 M
-253 SQNTDLPLSE
+253 
-263 LSATATTSA
+263 AG
-272 ATVAVA
+272 
-278 TASSSSGTLE
+278 TASASGIISTGLE
-288 PSGMSDP
+288 EGGGPDAG
-295 ADKLR
+295 DKLR

-422 ANGNLHYY
+422 SNGSLHYY

-471 NLVTRRNHLLSMPVA
+471 NLVTRRNHLLSMPTTTTTTQQAVA
-486 LAPEVPAVPVTTA
+486 ELPLALHGPTA
-499 GTPSEADC
+499 M
-507 VGSGS
+507 VGSPPEGLDCS
-512 ASLLDRLLFHPMCG
+512 PSSGLHDRLLFHPICG

-554 RRPLRPNELFQVR
+554 RRTLRPNELFQVR

-591 DFPFTMTNVRTG
+591 DFPFTMTNVRSG

-656 LAATNVPE
+656 PAGTNVPE

-702 FPASAEPRMRFN
+702 FPSVEPRMRFN
-714 TCVHGRNAHIIN
+714 TAVHGRNAHILSN
-726 GGLTACRPKA
+726 GLTACRPKA

-742 AIVFSSRALRQ
+742 AIVFSSRPLRQ
-753 RELFEIVLDTVV
+753 RELFEIVLETVV

-799 VSGTTLLLNGCTVRS
+799 VSGTTLLLNGFTVRN

-825 GARVGVMRC
+825 DSRVGVMRN
-834 GDAIHFFVNGN
+834 GDAIHFFINGT
-845 DLGAFYDS
+845 DLGSFYES
-853 KATNLYAVVDLYGQC
+853 KAPSLYAVVDLYGQC
-868 AQVSITAPTHV
+868 AQVTITSPIAHGTTG
-879 PVGGDLRAP
+879 VGSAIPGDLRAP

-925 LAHNW
+925 LMHNW
-930 TLASRATNSALSHCL
+930 TLATRCSNSALSHCL

-954 GETFEIKLTEVN
+954 GETFEIKITEVN
-966 PLYGGCLRVGGTDLN
+966 PLYAGCLRVGATDLN

-1014 TLLQRSL
+1014 TLLQKSL
-1021 ASLEWLRVG
+1021 ASLEWLRAG
-1030 DRIGIELTPSRT
+1030 DRIAIELTPSRT
-1042 LRILLNSEDMNITFA
+1042 LRILLNSEDMNINFSG
-1057 NLPDPVDVFAVVELI
+1057 LPDPADVFAVVELI

-1123 ATEFSELYLGK
+1123 SMEFSELYLGK
-1134 NVSLCEERKSAARL
+1134 NVTLGDERKSAARVQ
-1148 HSYNQAI
+1148 SYNQAV
-1155 VCLARPLCK
+1155 VCLSKPLCK

-1169 VRVNAVNPHWKGT
+1169 VRVNTVNPLWKGT
-1182 IGVGALGAAPG
+1182 IAVGALGMAPG
-1193 ASPAQFPFPTSAIL
+1193 VASAQFPFPTSAIL

-1214 VTHDYVNINGTK
+1214 ATHDYVNINGTK

-1252 SLVIACGATQLEELA
+1252 SLVITCGQTQLDELA

-1287 TLYSGD
+1287 TIYNGD
-1293 PKNGS
+1293 PKNGT
-1298 PIAEELAVL
+1298 PIDEELAAL
-1307 PNEGTV
+1307 PNEQQQRV
-1313 PLGAGGAGTGEAA
+1313 IGGVNVGGSLT
-1326 GVAGGPVAP
+1326 GGPDSNTLVQATNTTVA
-1335 TLDSGDNVPQC
+1335 SGAVAASGIDGGENVPQC

-1360 TVASAGVAGSSNGNV
+1360 TTVATSQPIAGGSGGGSSNA

-1401 ARNQELS
+1401 ARNHELS

-1432 THRFNAN
+1432 THRFNGAN
-1439 AMQGSFDSNRGG
+1439 SNMQGSLDSNRGG
-1451 GGGGSGGGVGG
+1451 TTGPITNGVGG
-1462 EQSQSMSSGNYDEGF
+1462 EQSQSMSSGNFDEGF
-1477 EDYQHRPMAS
+1477 EDYQHRPATVAAGAS
-1487 SVTGSSSCAA
+1487 GAI
-1497 TGPSGTAGT
+1497 
-1506 EPNTIDRAVG
+1506 EPTTTDRG
-1516 GEENTDTNYLD
+1516 ENTDTNYLD
-1527 DVVESRLDYAQLSVG
+1527 DGESSIDFNIQINNA
-1542 TNTGGELDNDTNL
+1542 GGDGDMESDTNL
-1555 TDVNHNPS
+1555 AEGNTNVDVTL
-1563 NADESLDDEDEDDAD
+1563 DDDDDDDDDEDVENPTRLDE
-1578 VDDDDEDRDRN
+1578 DEDRDRN
-1589 TLANNRRAKLG
+1589 TLANNRAKLG
-1600 LALQTVGSVQ
+1600 LPLQPVGGTITGGADSGPTTALC
-1610 QGNAGS
+1610 
-1616 TSARSFASL
+1616 SL
-1625 QRLAPEGAENEED
+1625 PPIAIGMQRLAPEGAEDEAE
-1638 SHTQQQ
+1638 SAFTQH
-1644 PQQQR
+1644 QR
-1649 QQKSALSTLP
+1649 MNVRSGSISLP
-1659 PPLPIVPPPLV
+1659 PALPSMPPPPPP

-1676 YLKLVMS
+1676 NLKLVIS

-1695 ADEPCACYCTACQLL
+1695 ADEPCACYCAGCHRPG
-1710 VSLGGTA
+1710 VA
-1717 NVLKNWVRF
+1717 NVLKGWVRF
-1726 RLNQQTVQG
+1726 RLNQHTVQG
-1735 GGVVN
+1735 GNGNAIN
-1740 TADDFVWTTAYY
+1740 TTDDFVWTTAYY

-1772 TGQLLPECSS
+1772 TGYQLPESS
-1782 SNSTLSDNFI
+1782 ISAQTSTVSDNFI

-1797 LLRSIPDASE
+1797 LLRSFPDATE
-1807 PAATSNTSLAS
+1807 PINSSAGVPLSTAA
-1818 NNTSRTRSFPL
+1818 SRGRPFAL

-1837 FHIKTAFEVRVRA
+1837 FHIRTAFEVRVRS

-1855 VDHPPGNEQQR
+1855 VDHLGEQQQR
-1866 LMQTADGGVG
+1866 NALVDGGVPGG
-1876 AGSSSSMVSSSA
+1876 ASSGNTTGHGITAAPGSSSN
-1888 TGAPASGA
+1888 GAGGCSIAPHD
-1896 SNANDFTFRS
+1896 NALRS
-1906 WTTKEVDACVLTAL
+1906 WTTKEADACVLTAL
-1920 LIHLVPN
+1920 LLHLVPM

>member
-1 PGRDVTRRRWRID
+1 M
-14 FSRQQTASLAV
+14 
-25 KSFPARRG
+25 
-33 KLSSKRKSAPVEF
+33 SSTV
-46 VPGRSHFPARRK
+46 
-58 MASTAFH
+58 FH
-65 RRCGQRIILTNGN
+65 RRCGKRITLTNGN

-123 VTTVNPESTELP
+123 ITTVNPESTELP
-135 PCAMKLCN
+135 PCAMKLRN

-154 NDGLLVIE
+154 NDGLLLVE
-162 SYGQDLE
+162 SYGLDLE

-191 NGDPQGVAARD
+191 NGEPQGVAARD

-215 KCVQVS
+215 KCVQVT
-221 ITTGQQQTDQL
+221 ITSGQL
-232 AAGAAGEHYIACTTS
+232 ADLPGPEYGACTS
-247 SEDVST
+247 SEDISASPQI
-253 SQNTDLPLSE
+253 SQNIDLPMSVE
-263 LSATATTSA
+263 MSVNGATATTNSTVVA
-272 ATVAVA
+272 AT
-278 TASSSSGTLE
+278 TSCSSSVITSSTEGT
-288 PSGMSDP
+288 SDP
-295 ADKLR
+295 SDKLR

-307 LVKLSAN
+307 LVKLSSN

-422 ANGNLHYY
+422 SNGNLHYY

-471 NLVTRRNHLLSMPVA
+471 NLVTRRNHMLSMPA
-486 LAPEVPAVPVTTA
+486 QIQELPLSSTLPHTGTTTN
-499 GTPSEADC
+499 GSPSEVDG
-507 VGSGS
+507 VGST
-512 ASLLDRLLFHPMCG
+512 LLDRLLFHQMCG

-643 GTLHFWVNGVDQG
+643 GTLHFWVNGIDQG
-656 LAATNVPE
+656 PAATNVPE
-664 KVYGVIDLY
+664 HVYGVIDLY

-702 FPASAEPRMRFN
+702 FPSAEPRMRFN
-714 TCVHGRNAHIIN
+714 TCVHGRNAHILN

-742 AIVFSSRALRQ
+742 AIVFSSRPLRQ

-774 GVTAMRPDELSL
+774 GVTAIRPDELSL
-786 PSTATDLEHDTIM
+786 PSTATDLEHETIM
-799 VSGTTLLLNGCTVRS
+799 VSGTMLLLNGCTIRS

-825 GARVGVMRC
+825 GSRVGVMRN
-834 GDAIHFFVNGN
+834 GDAIHFSVNGI

-853 KATNLYAVVDLYGQC
+853 KAPNLYAVVDLYGQC
-868 AQVSITAPTHV
+868 AQVSITAPTHTGTGNGAGV
-879 PVGGDLRAP
+879 TGDLRAP

-896 SLQATSVIQPLALV
+896 SLQATSVIQPMALV

-917 CISGNSVT
+917 CISANSVT
-925 LAHNW
+925 LGHNW
-930 TLASRATNSALSHCL
+930 TLASRGTNTALSHCL
-945 VFSDRPLVV
+945 VFSDRPLVP
-954 GETFEIKLTEVN
+954 GETFEIKITEVN
-966 PLYGGCLRVGGTDLN
+966 PLYSGCLRVGATDLN
-981 LSDEHVRKN
+981 LCDEHVRKN

-1042 LRILLNSEDMNITFA
+1042 LRILLNSEDMNIAFT
-1057 NLPDPVDVFAVVELI
+1057 NLPDSADVFAVVELI

-1123 ATEFSELYLGK
+1123 AMEFSELYLGK
-1134 NVSLCEERKSAARL
+1134 NVTLFDDRKSATRMQ
-1148 HSYNQAI
+1148 SYNQAI
-1155 VCLARPLCK
+1155 VCLSRPLCK

-1169 VRVNAVNPHWKGT
+1169 VRVNTINTQWKGT
-1182 IGVGALGAAPG
+1182 IAVGALGAAPG
-1193 ASPAQFPFPTSAIL
+1193 ASPTQFPFPTSAIL

-1226 TQSRYGELLDAI
+1226 TQSRYGELLDSI

-1252 SLVIACGATQLEELA
+1252 CLLITCGQTQLEELA

-1287 TLYSGD
+1287 TIYNGD

-1307 PNEGTV
+1307 PNEPQRLGGQMMMGGTIGNGGGPAIESSVAGSGATVAGTV
-1313 PLGAGGAGTGEAA
+1313 LDNGE
-1326 GVAGGPVAP
+1326 
-1335 TLDSGDNVPQC
+1335 NVPQC

-1360 TVASAGVAGSSNGNV
+1360 TVAYQPVATTSSSSNA

-1439 AMQGSFDSNRGG
+1439 AMQGSYDSNRGG
-1451 GGGGSGGGVGG
+1451 GD
-1462 EQSQSMSSGNYDEGF
+1462 QSQSMSSGNYDEGF
-1477 EDYQHRPMAS
+1477 EDYQHRPAVS
-1487 SVTGSSSCAA
+1487 SVATVAGSTSVTTSTSTGVEGS
-1497 TGPSGTAGT
+1497 
-1506 EPNTIDRAVG
+1506 NTIDRAVG

-1527 DVVESRLDYAQLSVG
+1527 DVVESNIDF
-1542 TNTGGELDNDTNL
+1542 TGAGGDANCDTNL
-1555 TDVNHNPS
+1555 TDVNQNIT
-1563 NADESLDDEDEDDAD
+1563 ADESLDDEED
-1578 VDDDDEDRDRN
+1578 DDDDEDRDRN
-1589 TLANNRRAKLG
+1589 TLAHNSRTKLG
-1600 LALQTVGSVQ
+1600 LQLQTVGGTPVNTADSSVSCSSRPI
-1610 QGNAGS
+1610 A
-1616 TSARSFASL
+1616 TT
-1625 QRLAPEGAENEED
+1625 QRLAPEGAENEE
-1638 SHTQQQ
+1638 HNTQQQ
-1644 PQQQR
+1644 R
-1649 QQKSALSTLP
+1649 NQKPPIPAGYSSATYP
-1659 PPLPIVPPPLV
+1659 PPAV

-1695 ADEPCACYCTACQLL
+1695 VDEPCACYCTSCQLPL
-1710 VSLGGTA
+1710 TNAGSI
-1717 NVLKNWVRF
+1717 NILKNWVRF
-1726 RLNQQTVQG
+1726 PLNQLMVQG
-1735 GGVVN
+1735 GCVVVN
-1740 TADDFVWTTAYY
+1740 TVDDFVWTTAYY

-1772 TGQLLPECSS
+1772 SGQLHPDASS
-1782 SNSTLSDNFI
+1782 VTSTLNDNFI

-1797 LLRSIPDASE
+1797 LLRSVPDASQ
-1807 PAATSNTSLAS
+1807 PVNTMAAS
-1818 NNTSRTRSFPL
+1818 NPTGSTRGRPFPL

-1837 FHIKTAFEVRVRA
+1837 FHIKTAFEVRVRTQA
-1850 QSLSA
+1850 ISA
-1855 VDHPPGNEQQR
+1855 VDRPEGEQTQPR
-1866 LMQTADGGVG
+1866 TSMQTDGATNTPGS
-1876 AGSSSSMVSSSA
+1876 GSSTATTSLT
-1888 TGAPASGA
+1888 TGANNSN
-1896 SNANDFTFRS
+1896 NANDFTFRS

-1920 LIHLVPN
+1920 LIHLIPN

>member
-1 PGRDVTRRRWRID
+1 M
-14 FSRQQTASLAV
+14 
-25 KSFPARRG
+25 
-33 KLSSKRKSAPVEF
+33 SSMV
-46 VPGRSHFPARRK
+46 
-58 MASTAFH
+58 FH
-65 RRCGQRIILTNGN
+65 RRCGKRITLSNGN

-95 AEPLQDDVLFEVR
+95 AEPLQDDALFEVR

-135 PCAMKLCN
+135 PCAMKLRN

-154 NDGLLVIE
+154 NDGLLLVE
-162 SYGQDLE
+162 SYGLDLE

-179 QRTARGELVFYV
+179 QRTARGELVFFV

-202 IPRQVYALVNLYG
+202 LPRQVYALVNLYG
-215 KCVQVS
+215 KCVQVTIS
-221 ITTGQQQTDQL
+221 SGQPGEL
-232 AAGAAGEHYIACTTS
+232 PGEYGAGAS
-247 SEDVST
+247 SEDVSASPQI
-253 SQNTDLPLSE
+253 SQNIDLPMSVE
-263 LSATATTSA
+263 MSVTSATATSSTTTMTTA
-272 ATVAVA
+272 AT
-278 TASSSSGTLE
+278 SSSPIPAGNEGT
-288 PSGMSDP
+288 SDP
-295 ADKLR
+295 SDKLR
-300 FHTRCGS
+300 FHTRCGT

-314 CRTAERRRP
+314 SRTAERRRP

-422 ANGNLHYY
+422 SNGNLHYY

-471 NLVTRRNHLLSMPVA
+471 NLVTRRNHLLSMPAQVQE
-486 LAPEVPAVPVTTA
+486 LPLGGLPHAPTA
-499 GTPSEADC
+499 GSPSEVDC
-507 VGSGS
+507 SGA
-512 ASLLDRLLFHPMCG
+512 ASGLLDRLLFHPMCG

-591 DFPFTMTNVRTG
+591 DFPFTMTNVRSG

-643 GTLHFWVNGVDQG
+643 GTLHFWVNGIDQG
-656 LAATNVPE
+656 PAATNVPE

-702 FPASAEPRMRFN
+702 FPSAEPRMRFN
-714 TCVHGRNAHIIN
+714 TCVHGRNAHILSS
-726 GGLTACRPKA
+726 GLTACRPKA

-742 AIVFSSRALRQ
+742 AIVFSSRPLRQ
-753 RELFEIVLDTVV
+753 RELFEIVLETVV

-799 VSGTTLLLNGCTVRS
+799 VSGTTLLLNGFTVRN
-814 DLPFDLDALGQ
+814 DLPFDLDSLGQ
-825 GARVGVMRC
+825 GSRVGVMRN
-834 GDAIHFFVNGN
+834 GDAIHFFINGI
-845 DLGAFYDS
+845 DLGAFYES
-853 KATNLYAVVDLYGQC
+853 KAPNLYAVVDLYGQC

-879 PVGGDLRAP
+879 GATVAGGSGAIGDLRAP

-896 SLQATSVIQPLALV
+896 SLQATSVIQPMALV

-917 CISGNSVT
+917 CISGNAVT
-925 LAHNW
+925 LGHNW
-930 TLASRATNSALSHCL
+930 TLATRGTNAALSHCL
-945 VFSDRPLVV
+945 VFSDRPLVA
-954 GETFEIKLTEVN
+954 GETFEIKIVEVN
-966 PLYGGCLRVGGTDLN
+966 PLYAGCLRVGATDLN

-1030 DRIGIELTPSRT
+1030 DRIAIELTSART
-1042 LRILLNSEDMNITFA
+1042 LRILLNSEDMNISFA
-1057 NLPDPVDVFAVVELI
+1057 NLPDPADVFAVVELI

-1123 ATEFSELYLGK
+1123 AMEFSELYLGK
-1134 NVSLCEERKSAARL
+1134 NVTLNDERKSATRGQ
-1148 HSYNQAI
+1148 SYNQAV
-1155 VCLARPLCK
+1155 VCLSRPLCK

-1169 VRVNAVNPHWKGT
+1169 VRVNTINPQWKGT
-1182 IGVGALGAAPG
+1182 IAVGALGVAPG
-1193 ASPAQFPFPTSAIL
+1193 TASAQYPFPTSAIL

-1252 SLVIACGATQLEELA
+1252 SLVVTCGQTQLEELA
-1267 TGLPHHVYPVFDLY
+1267 SGLPHHVYPVFDLY

-1287 TLYSGD
+1287 TIYNGD

-1307 PNEGTV
+1307 PNEPQPRSVGSAGGSTV
-1313 PLGAGGAGTGEAA
+1313 GAGGPGDTSGMAGVGMAA
-1326 GVAGGPVAP
+1326 GVVAP
-1335 TLDSGDNVPQC
+1335 DTGENVPQC

-1360 TVASAGVAGSSNGNV
+1360 TVVSQPAVAGGSSSSA

-1432 THRFNAN
+1432 THRFNAST
-1439 AMQGSFDSNRGG
+1439 MHGSFDSNRGG
-1451 GGGGSGGGVGG
+1451 GGGVG

-1477 EDYQHRPMAS
+1477 EDYSHRS
-1487 SVTGSSSCAA
+1487 TAA
-1497 TGPSGTAGT
+1497 G
-1506 EPNTIDRAVG
+1506 AVG
-1516 GEENTDTNYLD
+1516 SNAPATVENETNTVDRGVGAGDNTDTNYLD
-1527 DVVESRLDYAQLSVG
+1527 DVGESNLDFNVQLNTTSSG
-1542 TNTGGELDNDTNL
+1542 TGGDAEYDTNL
-1555 TDVNHNPS
+1555 AECDANHNQV
-1563 NADESLDDEDEDDAD
+1563 ADESMEDEE
-1578 VDDDDEDRDRN
+1578 DDDDEDRDRN
-1589 TLANNRRAKLG
+1589 TLANSRRSKLG
-1600 LALQTVGSVQ
+1600 LPLEPVG
-1610 QGNAGS
+1610 GNI
-1616 TSARSFASL
+1616 SAAASACSSLSFAGT
-1625 QRLAPEGAENEED
+1625 QRLAPEGAEDGED
-1638 SHTQQQ
+1638 GGQHVNQPPVPVTQ
-1644 PQQQR
+1644 
-1649 QQKSALSTLP
+1649 ACSTLP
-1659 PPLPIVPPPLV
+1659 PPMAIVPVSV

-1676 YLKLVMS
+1676 YRKLVMS

-1695 ADEPCACYCTACQLL
+1695 ADDPCACYCSACLL
-1710 VSLGGTA
+1710 PVMADRVPVGITG
-1717 NVLKNWVRF
+1717 VLKNWVRF
-1726 RLNQQTVQG
+1726 RLNQHTVLG
-1735 GGVVN
+1735 GSNVSTV
-1740 TADDFVWTTAYY
+1740 DDFVWTTAYY

-1772 TGQLLPECSS
+1772 TGQLPVESS
-1782 SNSTLSDNFI
+1782 STSASMSDNFI

-1797 LLRSIPDASE
+1797 LLRSFPDVTDL
-1807 PAATSNTSLAS
+1807 TSAGAVS
-1818 NNTSRTRSFPL
+1818 NAGSNRGRPSSL

-1837 FHIKTAFEVRVRA
+1837 FHITTAFEVRVRS
-1850 QSLSA
+1850 QSLST
-1855 VDHPPGNEQQR
+1855 VEVNHGDQQR
-1866 LMQTADGGVG
+1866 IIPADGSGSTG
-1876 AGSSSSMVSSSA
+1876 AGLASNPGTAAPVPSTQPATTALTSTVA
-1888 TGAPASGA
+1888 TGPSAGA
-1896 SNANDFTFRS
+1896 SCNNANDFTFRS
-1906 WTTKEVDACVLTAL
+1906 WTTKEADACVLTAL
-1920 LIHLVPN
+1920 LIHLVPV

>member
-1 PGRDVTRRRWRID
+1 M
-14 FSRQQTASLAV
+14 
-25 KSFPARRG
+25 
-33 KLSSKRKSAPVEF
+33 SSNV
-46 VPGRSHFPARRK
+46 
-58 MASTAFH
+58 FH
-65 RRCGQRIILTNGN
+65 RRCGKRITLTNGN

-95 AEPLQDDVLFEVR
+95 AEPLQDDAIFEVR
-108 IDEKIQAWSGSIEIG
+108 IDEKIQAWSGSIEVGI
-123 VTTVNPESTELP
+123 TTVNPESTELP
-135 PCAMKLCN
+135 PCAMKLRN

-154 NDGLLVIE
+154 KDGLLLME
-162 SYGQDLE
+162 SYGLDLE
-169 KLGEGDRVGV
+169 KLLVGDHVGV
-179 QRTARGELVFYV
+179 QRTSRGDLVFYV
-191 NGDPQGVAARD
+191 NGTSQGVAARD

-215 KCVQVS
+215 KCVQVTIS
-221 ITTGQQQTDQL
+221 SGLPTDL
-232 AAGAAGEHYIACTTS
+232 SSEYGPCTS
-247 SEDVST
+247 SEDISASPQISQNIDLPMSVEMSVNSGTTATVST
-253 SQNTDLPLSE
+253 
-263 LSATATTSA
+263 
-272 ATVAVA
+272 ATVATV
-278 TASSSSGTLE
+278 ASSSSAITSSTEGASLD
-288 PSGMSDP
+288 PS
-295 ADKLR
+295 DKLR

-422 ANGNLHYY
+422 SNGNLHYY

-471 NLVTRRNHLLSMPVA
+471 NLVTRRNHLLSMPA
-486 LAPEVPAVPVTTA
+486 QIQELPLGTMPVHTGTTVV
-499 GTPSEADC
+499 GSPSEADY
-507 VGSGS
+507 VGS
-512 ASLLDRLLFHPMCG
+512 ASTLLLDRLTFHPTCG

-643 GTLHFWVNGVDQG
+643 GTLHFWVNGIDQG
-656 LAATNVPE
+656 PAATNVPE

-702 FPASAEPRMRFN
+702 FPSAEPRMRFN

-726 GGLTACRPKA
+726 GGITACRPKA

-742 AIVFSSRALRQ
+742 AIVFSSRPLRQ

-825 GARVGVMRC
+825 GSRVGVMRN
-834 GDAIHFFVNGN
+834 GDAIHFFINGI

-853 KATNLYAVVDLYGQC
+853 KAPNLYAVVDLYGQC
-868 AQVSITAPTHV
+868 AQVSITAPTHAPGTAGGSLAV
-879 PVGGDLRAP
+879 NGDLRAP

-896 SLQATSVIQPLALV
+896 SLQATSVIQPMALV

-917 CISGNSVT
+917 CISANSVT
-925 LAHNW
+925 LGHNW
-930 TLASRATNSALSHCL
+930 TLASRGTNSALSHCL
-945 VFSDRPLVV
+945 VFSDRPLVP
-954 GETFEIKLTEVN
+954 GETFELKITDVN
-966 PLYGGCLRVGGTDLN
+966 PLYAGCLRVGATDLN
-981 LSDEHVRKN
+981 LCDEHVRKN

-1030 DRIGIELTPSRT
+1030 DRIGIELTASRT
-1042 LRILLNSEDMNITFA
+1042 LRILLNSEDMNISFT
-1057 NLPDPVDVFAVVELI
+1057 NLPDSVDVFAVVELI

-1084 GPSSPLRPCS
+1084 GPTSPLRPCS

-1123 ATEFSELYLGK
+1123 AMEFSELYLGK
-1134 NVSLCEERKSAARL
+1134 NVTLFDERKSAARL
-1148 HSYNQAI
+1148 QSYNQAI
-1155 VCLARPLCK
+1155 VCLSRPLCK

-1169 VRVNAVNPHWKGT
+1169 VRVNAINPQWKGT
-1182 IGVGALGAAPG
+1182 IAVGALGAAPG

-1226 TQSRYGELLDAI
+1226 TQSRYGELLDSI

-1252 SLVIACGATQLEELA
+1252 SLVITCGQTQLEELA

-1287 TLYSGD
+1287 TIYSGD

-1307 PNEGTV
+1307 PNEPQRTSG
-1313 PLGAGGAGTGEAA
+1313 LIAAGGTAAGTSS
-1326 GVAGGPVAP
+1326 VAGGPGDNIGVLGSGALVAG
-1335 TLDSGDNVPQC
+1335 SGLENGENVPQC
-1346 EKADLEVHEKETDQ
+1346 EKADLEVHEKETDCQ
-1360 TVASAGVAGSSNGNV
+1360 TGATSQQPVAAGSSASNA

-1451 GGGGSGGGVGG
+1451 GGG

-1477 EDYQHRPMAS
+1477 EDYQRPACSSLTGAS
-1487 SVTGSSSCAA
+1487 VASAATPPTVSSSNV
-1497 TGPSGTAGT
+1497 PT
-1506 EPNTIDRAVG
+1506 EPNTTDRG
-1516 GEENTDTNYLD
+1516 ENTDTNYLE
-1527 DVVESRLDYAQLSVG
+1527 DVVECGTTDFNNQLETTALAG
-1542 TNTGGELDNDTNL
+1542 DTEADTNL
-1555 TDVNHNPS
+1555 ADVNQS
-1563 NADESLDDEDEDDAD
+1563 LTADESLDDEDEDE
-1578 VDDDDEDRDRN
+1578 DEDRDRN
-1589 TLANNRRAKLG
+1589 TLANNSRRAKLG
-1600 LALQTVGSVQ
+1600 LQLQSIGGTSPLTTASSFGGSFSGPEIQ
-1610 QGNAGS
+1610 
-1616 TSARSFASL
+1616 
-1625 QRLAPEGAENEED
+1625 QRLAPEGAENEDEG
-1638 SHTQQQ
+1638 TAQQQ
-1644 PQQQR
+1644 I
-1649 QQKSALSTLP
+1649 QQKSS
-1659 PPLPIVPPPLV
+1659 VPVHPVHPVV

-1695 ADEPCACYCTACQLL
+1695 VDEPCACYCAGCLIPG
-1710 VSLGGTA
+1710 VPGGI
-1717 NVLKNWVRF
+1717 LKNWVRF
-1726 RLNQQTVQG
+1726 RLNQQTVLG
-1735 GGVVN
+1735 GGAVN
-1740 TADDFVWTTAYY
+1740 TVDDFVWTTAYY

-1772 TGQLLPECSS
+1772 TGQLLPESS
-1782 SNSTLSDNFI
+1782 SPSTTLSDNFI

-1797 LLRSIPDASE
+1797 LLRSVPDVSE
-1807 PAATSNTSLAS
+1807 PSSNATASSNIGGSI
-1818 NNTSRTRSFPL
+1818 RGRHFPL

-1837 FHIKTAFEVRVRA
+1837 FHIKTAFEVRVRS

-1855 VDHPPGNEQQR
+1855 VDHSGEQRIMLQAEGSNVS
-1866 LMQTADGGVG
+1866 TNTVGGTSGGGCSTV
-1876 AGSSSSMVSSSA
+1876 VSTTSLAS
-1888 TGAPASGA
+1888 TGVNS
-1896 SNANDFTFRS
+1896 NDFTFRS
-1906 WTTKEVDACVLTAL
+1906 WTTKEADACVLTAL

>member
-1 PGRDVTRRRWRID
+1 M
-14 FSRQQTASLAV
+14 
-25 KSFPARRG
+25 
-33 KLSSKRKSAPVEF
+33 SSGSV
-46 VPGRSHFPARRK
+46 
-58 MASTAFH
+58 FH
-65 RRCGQRIILTNGN
+65 RRCGKRITLTNGN
-78 RTAMRNVSE
+78 RTARRNVSE

-95 AEPLQDDVLFEVR
+95 AEPIQDDVLFEVR

-135 PCAMKLCN
+135 PCATKLRN
-143 TTWVMSGISVL
+143 STWVMSGISVL
-154 NDGLLVIE
+154 KDGMLLVE
-162 SYGQDLE
+162 SYGLDLE

-215 KCVQVS
+215 KCAQVS
-221 ITTGQQQTDQL
+221 ISSGQPSELAAAGVAEGYGAPADTSTVTTMPPISENIDLPMSVEISVSGSTTGTTTTSM
-232 AAGAAGEHYIACTTS
+232 AGAT
-247 SEDVST
+247 ST
-253 SQNTDLPLSE
+253 SGII
-263 LSATATTSA
+263 
-272 ATVAVA
+272 
-278 TASSSSGTLE
+278 GTGLE
-288 PSGMSDP
+288 ETGGPDAG
-295 ADKLR
+295 DKLR

-422 ANGNLHYY
+422 SNGNLHYY

-471 NLVTRRNHLLSMPVA
+471 NLVTRRNHLLSMPTTTTTTTQQPMAELPLA
-486 LAPEVPAVPVTTA
+486 LHGPTA
-499 GTPSEADC
+499 M
-507 VGSGS
+507 VGSPPEGLVDCS
-512 ASLLDRLLFHPMCG
+512 PSSGMHDRLLFHPICG

-554 RRPLRPNELFQVR
+554 RRTLRPNELFQVR

-591 DFPFTMTNVRTG
+591 DFPFTMTNVRSG

-656 LAATNVPE
+656 PAGTNVPE

-702 FPASAEPRMRFN
+702 FPSVEPRMRFN
-714 TCVHGRNAHIIN
+714 TAVHGRNAHILSN
-726 GGLTACRPKA
+726 GLTACRPKA

-742 AIVFSSRALRQ
+742 AIVFSSRPLRQ
-753 RELFEIVLDTVV
+753 RELFEIVLETVV

-799 VSGTTLLLNGCTVRS
+799 VSGTTLLLNGFTVRN
-814 DLPFDLDALGQ
+814 DLPFDLDSLGQ
-825 GARVGVMRC
+825 DSRVGVMRN
-834 GDAIHFFVNGN
+834 GDAIHFFINGT
-845 DLGAFYDS
+845 DLGSFYES
-853 KATNLYAVVDLYGQC
+853 KAPNLYAVVDLYGQC
-868 AQVSITAPTHV
+868 AQVTITSPIAHGTGG
-879 PVGGDLRAP
+879 VGPAIPGDLRAP

-896 SLQATSVIQPLALV
+896 SLQATSVIQPMALV

-925 LAHNW
+925 LMHNW
-930 TLASRATNSALSHCL
+930 TLATRCSNSALSHCL

-954 GETFEIKLTEVN
+954 GETFEIKITEVN
-966 PLYGGCLRVGGTDLN
+966 PLYAGCLRVGATDLN

-1014 TLLQRSL
+1014 TLLQKSL
-1021 ASLEWLRVG
+1021 ASLEWLRAG
-1030 DRIGIELTPSRT
+1030 DRIAIELTPSRT
-1042 LRILLNSEDMNITFA
+1042 LRILLNSEDMNINFA
-1057 NLPDPVDVFAVVELI
+1057 GLPDPGDVFAVVELI

-1123 ATEFSELYLGK
+1123 SMEFSELYIGK
-1134 NVSLCEERKSAARL
+1134 NVTLGDERKSAARVQ
-1148 HSYNQAI
+1148 SYNQAV
-1155 VCLARPLCK
+1155 VCLSKPLCK

-1169 VRVNAVNPHWKGT
+1169 VRVNTVNPLWKGT
-1182 IGVGALGAAPG
+1182 IAIGALGMAPG
-1193 ASPAQFPFPTSAIL
+1193 VASAQFPFPTSAIL

-1214 VTHDYVNINGTK
+1214 ATHDYVNINGTK
-1226 TQSRYGELLDAI
+1226 TQSRYGEILDSI

-1252 SLVIACGATQLEELA
+1252 SLVITCGQTQLDELA

-1287 TLYSGD
+1287 TIYNGD

-1298 PIAEELAVL
+1298 PIDEELAAL
-1307 PNEGTV
+1307 PNEQQQRV
-1313 PLGAGGAGTGEAA
+1313 MNVGGSLT
-1326 GVAGGPVAP
+1326 GGPDSN
-1335 TLDSGDNVPQC
+1335 TLVQATNSTVSTGADGGENVPQC

-1360 TVASAGVAGSSNGNV
+1360 TTVATSQPIAGGSAGGGSSNA

-1401 ARNQELS
+1401 ARNHELS

-1432 THRFNAN
+1432 THRFNGAN
-1439 AMQGSFDSNRGG
+1439 SNMQGSLDSNRGG
-1451 GGGGSGGGVGG
+1451 TSATGVNGVGG
-1462 EQSQSMSSGNYDEGF
+1462 EQSQSMSSGNFDEGF
-1477 EDYQHRPMAS
+1477 EDYQHRPAT
-1487 SVTGSSSCAA
+1487 VAAGSSGAIE
-1497 TGPSGTAGT
+1497 PSTT
-1506 EPNTIDRAVG
+1506 DRG
-1516 GEENTDTNYLD
+1516 ENTDTNYLD
-1527 DVVESRLDYAQLSVG
+1527 DGESSIDFNIQI
-1542 TNTGGELDNDTNL
+1542 NNE
-1555 TDVNHNPS
+1555 
-1563 NADESLDDEDEDDAD
+1563 
-1578 VDDDDEDRDRN
+1578 DEDRDRN
-1589 TLANNRRAKLG
+1589 TLANNRAKLG
-1600 LALQTVGSVQ
+1600 LPLQPVVGGVITGGSVES
-1610 QGNAGS
+1610 GPTTALC
-1616 TSARSFASL
+1616 SL
-1625 QRLAPEGAENEED
+1625 PPIAIGMQRLAPEGAEDEAEGAF
-1638 SHTQQQ
+1638 TQH
-1644 PQQQR
+1644 QR
-1649 QQKSALSTLP
+1649 MNVRSGSISLPPTLP
-1659 PPLPIVPPPLV
+1659 PPP

-1676 YLKLVMS
+1676 NLKLVIS

-1695 ADEPCACYCTACQLL
+1695 VDEPCACYCAGCHRPGL
-1710 VSLGGTA
+1710 A
-1717 NVLKNWVRF
+1717 NPVLKGWVRF

-1735 GGVVN
+1735 GNGGTVN
-1740 TADDFVWTTAYY
+1740 TTDDFVWTTAYY

-1772 TGQLLPECSS
+1772 TGYQLPESS
-1782 SNSTLSDNFI
+1782 ISATSSVSDNFI

-1797 LLRSIPDASE
+1797 LLRSFPDATE
-1807 PAATSNTSLAS
+1807 PIHSSAGVPLSTA
-1818 NNTSRTRSFPL
+1818 RGRPFPL

-1837 FHIKTAFEVRVRA
+1837 FHIRTAFEVRVRS

-1855 VDHPPGNEQQR
+1855 VDHLGEQRNAQV
-1866 LMQTADGGVG
+1866 DGGGGVSSG
-1876 AGSSSSMVSSSA
+1876 NTTGHSITATSGSSSSGSI
-1888 TGAPASGA
+1888 APQD
-1896 SNANDFTFRS
+1896 NTLRS
-1906 WTTKEVDACVLTAL
+1906 WTTKEADACVLTAL
-1920 LIHLVPN
+1920 LLHLVPM

>member
-1 PGRDVTRRRWRID
+1 M
-14 FSRQQTASLAV
+14 
-25 KSFPARRG
+25 
-33 KLSSKRKSAPVEF
+33 LSGPV
-46 VPGRSHFPARRK
+46 
-58 MASTAFH
+58 FH
-65 RRCGQRIILTNGN
+65 RRCGKRITLTNGN
-78 RTAMRNVSE
+78 RTARRNVSE

-95 AEPLQDDVLFEVR
+95 AEPMQDDVLFEVR

-123 VTTVNPESTELP
+123 VTTVNPESAELP
-135 PCAMKLCN
+135 PCATKLRN
-143 TTWVMSGISVL
+143 STWVMSGISVL
-154 NDGLLVIE
+154 KDGMLLVE
-162 SYGQDLE
+162 SYGLDLE

-202 IPRQVYALVNLYG
+202 IPRQLYALVNLYG
-215 KCVQVS
+215 KCAQVS
-221 ITTGQQQTDQL
+221 IASGQPSEL
-232 AAGAAGEHYIACTTS
+232 GGAVEYGAIVGMTQPADGSAVTASPQI
-247 SEDVST
+247 
-253 SQNTDLPLSE
+253 SQNIDLP
-263 LSATATTSA
+263 
-272 ATVAVA
+272 
-278 TASSSSGTLE
+278 
-288 PSGMSDP
+288 MSVEI
-295 ADKLR
+295 DKLR

-422 ANGNLHYY
+422 SNGSLHYY

-471 NLVTRRNHLLSMPVA
+471 NLVTRRNHLLSMPAQQPV
-486 LAPEVPAVPVTTA
+486 PELPLVHGPAATL
-499 GTPSEADC
+499 
-507 VGSGS
+507 VGSPPEALDCSPSS
-512 ASLLDRLLFHPMCG
+512 ALHDRLLFHPMCG

-591 DFPFTMTNVRTG
+591 DFPFTMTNVRSG

-656 LAATNVPE
+656 PAGTGVPE

-702 FPASAEPRMRFN
+702 FPSVEPRMRFN
-714 TCVHGRNAHIIN
+714 TTVHGRNAHILSN
-726 GGLTACRPKA
+726 GLTACRPKA

-742 AIVFSSRALRQ
+742 AIVFSSRPLRQ
-753 RELFEIVLDTVV
+753 RELFEIVLETVV

-799 VSGTTLLLNGCTVRS
+799 VSGTTLLLNGFTVRN

-825 GARVGVMRC
+825 DSRVGVMRN
-834 GDAIHFFVNGN
+834 GDAIHFFVNGT
-845 DLGAFYDS
+845 DLGAFYES
-853 KATNLYAVVDLYGQC
+853 KAPTLYAVVDLYGQC
-868 AQVSITAPTHV
+868 AQVSITSPTHG
-879 PVGGDLRAP
+879 PAGVGPTVAGDLRAP

-896 SLQATSVIQPLALV
+896 SLQATSVIQPMALV

-925 LAHNW
+925 LMHNW
-930 TLASRATNSALSHCL
+930 TLATRCSNSALSHCL

-954 GETFEIKLTEVN
+954 GETFEIKITEVN
-966 PLYGGCLRVGGTDLN
+966 PLYAGCLRVGATDLN

-1014 TLLQRSL
+1014 TLLQKSL
-1021 ASLEWLRVG
+1021 ASLEWLRAG
-1030 DRIGIELTPSRT
+1030 DRIAIELTPSRT
-1042 LRILLNSEDMNITFA
+1042 LRILLNSEDMNINFGG
-1057 NLPDPVDVFAVVELI
+1057 LPDPVDVFAVVELI

-1123 ATEFSELYLGK
+1123 SMEFSELYLGK
-1134 NVSLCEERKSAARL
+1134 HVALSDERKSAARVQ
-1148 HSYNQAI
+1148 SYNQAV
-1155 VCLARPLCK
+1155 VCLSKPLCK

-1169 VRVNAVNPHWKGT
+1169 VRVNTVNPLWKGT
-1182 IGVGALGAAPG
+1182 IAVGALGMAPG
-1193 ASPAQFPFPTSAIL
+1193 VASAQFPFPTSAIL

-1214 VTHDYVNINGTK
+1214 ATHDYVNINGTK

-1252 SLVIACGATQLEELA
+1252 SLVVTCGQTQLDELA

-1287 TLYSGD
+1287 TIYNGD

-1298 PIAEELAVL
+1298 PIDEELALL
-1307 PNEGTV
+1307 PNEQQRAGGTV
-1313 PLGAGGAGTGEAA
+1313 GMTT
-1326 GVAGGPVAP
+1326 GGPDSN
-1335 TLDSGDNVPQC
+1335 TLTTMTTTTTATAATTATAMATMVGNDGGENVPQC

-1360 TVASAGVAGSSNGNV
+1360 TVATGQTAIAGTSTSNA

-1401 ARNQELS
+1401 ARNHEL
-1408 NSCCLRDSLQLQHS
+1408 CLRDSLQLQHS

-1432 THRFNAN
+1432 THRFNGTN
-1439 AMQGSFDSNRGG
+1439 SNIMQGSFDSNRGG
-1451 GGGGSGGGVGG
+1451 GTGAGVGG
-1462 EQSQSMSSGNYDEGF
+1462 EQSQSMSSGNFDEGF
-1477 EDYQHRPMAS
+1477 EDYQHRPVAPTAAAAA
-1487 SVTGSSSCAA
+1487 TGSSS
-1497 TGPSGTAGT
+1497 GTVNGISMSDQPT
-1506 EPNTIDRAVG
+1506 TTTDRG
-1516 GEENTDTNYLD
+1516 ENTDTNYLD
-1527 DVVESRLDYAQLSVG
+1527 DVDSTLDFNIQLNAIAGSGGDVG
-1542 TNTGGELDNDTNL
+1542 SDTNPAEGPA
-1555 TDVNHNPS
+1555 TID
-1563 NADESLDDEDEDDAD
+1563 DTLDD
-1578 VDDDDEDRDRN
+1578 DDDDDDDNHDRLEEDEDRDRN
-1589 TLANNRRAKLG
+1589 TLANNRAKLG
-1600 LALQTVGSVQ
+1600 LPLQPAGASSAVGNHTGPTAAVC
-1610 QGNAGS
+1610 
-1616 TSARSFASL
+1616 SL
-1625 QRLAPEGAENEED
+1625 PPIAIGMQRLAPEGAEDEED
-1638 SHTQQQ
+1638 SAFSLAQ
-1644 PQQQR
+1644 PNQR
-1649 QQKSALSTLP
+1649 MNVRSGSISLPPTLP
-1659 PPLPIVPPPLV
+1659 TAM
-1670 ENRDCD
+1670 EHRDCD
-1676 YLKLVMS
+1676 NLKLVIS

-1695 ADEPCACYCTACQLL
+1695 ADEPCACYCAGCQRPG
-1710 VSLGGTA
+1710 VP
-1717 NVLKNWVRF
+1717 NVLKGWVRF
-1726 RLNQQTVQG
+1726 RLNQLTVQG
-1735 GGVVN
+1735 GSGTAVN
-1740 TADDFVWTTAYY
+1740 TVDDFVWTTAYY

-1772 TGQLLPECSS
+1772 TGYQLPESS
-1782 SNSTLSDNFI
+1782 ITATSTVSDNFI

-1797 LLRSIPDASE
+1797 LLRSFPDASE
-1807 PAATSNTSLAS
+1807 PINATGGGVPLSAS
-1818 NNTSRTRSFPL
+1818 ALRGRPFAL

-1837 FHIKTAFEVRVRA
+1837 FHIRTAFEVRVRS

-1855 VDHPPGNEQQR
+1855 VDHLGEQQR
-1866 LMQTADGGVG
+1866 MAQGDGFP
-1876 AGSSSSMVSSSA
+1876 ASASSGSGT
-1888 TGAPASGA
+1888 TGHGNTTASGA
-1896 SNANDFTFRS
+1896 AGSGAGISTTAHDNALRS
-1906 WTTKEVDACVLTAL
+1906 WTTKEADACVLTAL
-1920 LIHLVPN
+1920 LLHLVPM

>member
-1 PGRDVTRRRWRID
+1 M
-14 FSRQQTASLAV
+14 
-25 KSFPARRG
+25 
-33 KLSSKRKSAPVEF
+33 SSNV
-46 VPGRSHFPARRK
+46 
-58 MASTAFH
+58 FH
-65 RRCGQRIILTNGN
+65 RRCGKRITLTNQN

-123 VTTVNPESTELP
+123 ITTINPESTDLP
-135 PCAMKLCN
+135 PCAMKLRN

-154 NDGLLVIE
+154 KDGLLLME
-162 SYGQDLE
+162 SYGLDLE
-169 KLGEGDRVGV
+169 KLFEGDRVGV

-215 KCVQVS
+215 KCVQVTIS
-221 ITTGQQQTDQL
+221 SGQPADL
-232 AAGAAGEHYIACTTS
+232 PGEYGPCTS
-247 SEDVST
+247 SEDISASPQI
-253 SQNTDLPLSE
+253 SQNIDLPMSVE
-263 LSATATTSA
+263 MSVNGATATTSSSVV
-272 ATVAVA
+272 ATVA
-278 TASSSSGTLE
+278 ASSSSAITSSTEHG
-288 PSGMSDP
+288 SASSDP
-295 ADKLR
+295 SDKLR

-422 ANGNLHYY
+422 SNGNLHYY

-471 NLVTRRNHLLSMPVA
+471 NLVTRRNHLLSMPA
-486 LAPEVPAVPVTTA
+486 QIQELPLGSMPLLGGTTVA
-499 GTPSEADC
+499 GTPSEAEY
-507 VGSGS
+507 VGS
-512 ASLLDRLLFHPMCG
+512 ASTLLLDRLTFHPTCG

-577 SIEMGVTTHSPTEL
+577 SIEMGVTTHAPTEL

-643 GTLHFWVNGVDQG
+643 GTLHFWVNGIDQG
-656 LAATNVPE
+656 PAATNVPE

-702 FPASAEPRMRFN
+702 FPSAEPRMRFN

-742 AIVFSSRALRQ
+742 AIVFSSRPLRQ

-814 DLPFDLDALGQ
+814 DLPFDLDSLGQ
-825 GARVGVMRC
+825 GSRVGVMRN
-834 GDAIHFFVNGN
+834 GDAIHFLINGT

-853 KATNLYAVVDLYGQC
+853 KAPNLYAVVDLYGQC

-879 PVGGDLRAP
+879 TGTGAGSVGANGDLRAP

-896 SLQATSVIQPLALV
+896 SLQATSVIQPMALV

-917 CISGNSVT
+917 CISANSVT
-925 LAHNW
+925 LGHNW
-930 TLASRATNSALSHCL
+930 TMATRGTNTALSHCL
-945 VFSDRPLVV
+945 VFSDRPLVP
-954 GETFEIKLTEVN
+954 GETFEMKISEVN
-966 PLYGGCLRVGGTDLN
+966 PLYAGCLRVGATDLN
-981 LSDEHVRKN
+981 LCDEHVRKN

-1030 DRIGIELTPSRT
+1030 DRIGIELTASRT
-1042 LRILLNSEDMNITFA
+1042 LRILLNSEDMNITFT
-1057 NLPDPVDVFAVVELI
+1057 NLPDSVDVFAVVELI

-1084 GPSSPLRPCS
+1084 GPTSPLRPCS

-1123 ATEFSELYLGK
+1123 AMEFSELYLGK
-1134 NVSLCEERKSAARL
+1134 NITLFEERKSAARL
-1148 HSYNQAI
+1148 QSYHQAI
-1155 VCLARPLCK
+1155 VCLSRPLCK

-1169 VRVNAVNPHWKGT
+1169 VRVNAINPQWKGT
-1182 IGVGALGAAPG
+1182 IAVGALGAAPG

-1226 TQSRYGELLDAI
+1226 TQSRYGELLDSI

-1252 SLVIACGATQLEELA
+1252 SLVITCGQTQLEELA

-1287 TLYSGD
+1287 TIYNGD

-1307 PNEGTV
+1307 PNEPQRTGG
-1313 PLGAGGAGTGEAA
+1313 PIPGGGGAGCVLGTTG
-1326 GVAGGPVAP
+1326 PS
-1335 TLDSGDNVPQC
+1335 DNSGTVSGAFVPGTGLENGENVPQC

-1360 TVASAGVAGSSNGNV
+1360 TAASQQPVATGSNSSNA

-1432 THRFNAN
+1432 THRFNTN
-1439 AMQGSFDSNRGG
+1439 TMQGSYDSNRGG
-1451 GGGGSGGGVGG
+1451 AVGGGGGD
-1462 EQSQSMSSGNYDEGF
+1462 QSQSMSSGNYDEGF
-1477 EDYQHRPMAS
+1477 EDYQHRPAG
-1487 SVTGSSSCAA
+1487 VAA
-1497 TGPSGTAGT
+1497 TSATAPTVSTSTTAVSSTTGT
-1506 EPNTIDRAVG
+1506 ESNTTDRG
-1516 GEENTDTNYLD
+1516 ENTDTNYLD
-1527 DVVESRLDYAQLSVG
+1527 DVVESSVDFSNQLGAG
-1542 TNTGGELDNDTNL
+1542 TVPTGVTTDCDTNL
-1555 TDVNHNPS
+1555 ADVNQNLT
-1563 NADESLDDEDEDDAD
+1563 ADESLDD
-1578 VDDDDEDRDRN
+1578 DDDEDVDEDCDHN
-1589 TLANNRRAKLG
+1589 TLANSSRRAKLG
-1600 LALQTVGSVQ
+1600 LPLQSVAGTPVNTTASSGSVS
-1610 QGNAGS
+1610 S
-1616 TSARSFASL
+1616 TSRPFGGSAIQ

-1638 SHTQQQ
+1638 NVAH
-1644 PQQQR
+1644 QR
-1649 QQKSALSTLP
+1649 SNHSSGVLP
-1659 PPLPIVPPPLV
+1659 PPTLAIHPVIV

-1695 ADEPCACYCTACQLL
+1695 VDEPCACYCTGCQLP
-1710 VSLGGTA
+1710 VSNAGAGSI
-1717 NVLKNWVRF
+1717 LKNWVRF
-1726 RLNQQTVQG
+1726 RLNQQTVMG
-1735 GGVVN
+1735 GGGVN
-1740 TADDFVWTTAYY
+1740 TADEFVWTTAYY

-1766 QPLPIE
+1766 QPFPIE
-1772 TGQLLPECSS
+1772 TGQLLPES
-1782 SNSTLSDNFI
+1782 STLNDNFI

-1797 LLRSIPDASE
+1797 LLRSVPDVTEPTASN
-1807 PAATSNTSLAS
+1807 AATTCI
-1818 NNTSRTRSFPL
+1818 RGRPFPL

-1837 FHIKTAFEVRVRA
+1837 FHIKTAFEVRVRS

-1855 VDHPPGNEQQR
+1855 VDHTGESSAQRIMLQQ
-1866 LMQTADGGVG
+1866 ADGLNTG
-1876 AGSSSSMVSSSA
+1876 A
-1888 TGAPASGA
+1888 TGGTAGGGCSTAVSTTGSLASAGVMN
-1896 SNANDFTFRS
+1896 SNDFTFRS
-1906 WTTKEVDACVLTAL
+1906 WTTKEADACVLTAL

>member
-1 PGRDVTRRRWRID
+1 M
-14 FSRQQTASLAV
+14 
-25 KSFPARRG
+25 
-33 KLSSKRKSAPVEF
+33 SSTV
-46 VPGRSHFPARRK
+46 
-58 MASTAFH
+58 FH
-65 RRCGQRIILTNGN
+65 RRCGKRITLTNGN

-123 VTTVNPESTELP
+123 ITTVNPESTELP
-135 PCAMKLCN
+135 PCAMKLRN

-154 NDGLLVIE
+154 NDGLLLVE
-162 SYGQDLE
+162 SYGLDLE

-191 NGDPQGVAARD
+191 NGEPQGVAARD

-215 KCVQVS
+215 KCVQVT
-221 ITTGQQQTDQL
+221 ITSGQL
-232 AAGAAGEHYIACTTS
+232 ADLPGEYGACTS
-247 SEDVST
+247 SEDVSASPQI
-253 SQNTDLPLSE
+253 SQNIDLPMSVE
-263 LSATATTSA
+263 MSVNGATVTTNTTVVAGA
-272 ATVAVA
+272 AT
-278 TASSSSGTLE
+278 SSSSAITSSTEGT
-288 PSGMSDP
+288 SDP
-295 ADKLR
+295 SDKLR

-307 LVKLSAN
+307 LVKLSSN

-471 NLVTRRNHLLSMPVA
+471 NLVTRRNHLLSMPA
-486 LAPEVPAVPVTTA
+486 QIQELPLSSLPHTGTTA
-499 GTPSEADC
+499 NGSPSEAEC
-507 VGSGS
+507 VGS
-512 ASLLDRLLFHPMCG
+512 ASTLLDRLLFHQMCG

-643 GTLHFWVNGVDQG
+643 GTLHFWVNGIDQG
-656 LAATNVPE
+656 PAATNVPE

-702 FPASAEPRMRFN
+702 FPSAEPRMRFN

-742 AIVFSSRALRQ
+742 AIVFSSRPLRQ

-774 GVTAMRPDELSL
+774 GVTAIRPDELSL
-786 PSTATDLEHDTIM
+786 PSTATDLEHETIM
-799 VSGTTLLLNGCTVRS
+799 VSGTTLLLNGCTIRS

-825 GARVGVMRC
+825 GSRVGVMRN
-834 GDAIHFFVNGN
+834 GDAIHFSVNGL

-853 KATNLYAVVDLYGQC
+853 KAPNLYAVVDLYGQC
-868 AQVSITAPTHV
+868 AQVSITAPTHAAGTG
-879 PVGGDLRAP
+879 PGTGVGASGDLRAP

-896 SLQATSVIQPLALV
+896 SLQATSVIQPMALV

-917 CISGNSVT
+917 CISASSVT
-925 LAHNW
+925 LGHNW
-930 TLASRATNSALSHCL
+930 TLASRGTNSALSHCL
-945 VFSDRPLVV
+945 VFSDRPLVP
-954 GETFEIKLTEVN
+954 GETFEIKITEVN
-966 PLYGGCLRVGGTDLN
+966 PLYAGCLRVGATDLN
-981 LSDEHVRKN
+981 LCDEHVRKN

-1021 ASLEWLRVG
+1021 ASLVWLRVG
-1030 DRIGIELTPSRT
+1030 DRIGIELTASRT
-1042 LRILLNSEDMNITFA
+1042 LRILLNSEDMNITFT
-1057 NLPDPVDVFAVVELI
+1057 NLPDSADVFAVVELI

-1123 ATEFSELYLGK
+1123 AMEFSELYLGK
-1134 NVSLCEERKSAARL
+1134 NVTLFEDRKSAARTQ
-1148 HSYNQAI
+1148 SYHQAI
-1155 VCLARPLCK
+1155 VCLSRPLCK

-1169 VRVNAVNPHWKGT
+1169 VRVNAINTQWKGT
-1182 IGVGALGAAPG
+1182 IAVGALGAAPG

-1252 SLVIACGATQLEELA
+1252 SLLITCGQTQLEELA

-1287 TLYSGD
+1287 TIYNGD

-1307 PNEGTV
+1307 PNEPQRIGGTV
-1313 PLGAGGAGTGEAA
+1313 IGGGGPGESGGAGPGAL
-1326 GVAGGPVAP
+1326 VAGTV
-1335 TLDSGDNVPQC
+1335 LDHNGENVPQ
-1346 EKADLEVHEKETDQ
+1346 
-1360 TVASAGVAGSSNGNV
+1360 
-1375 MSRSVMDCVS
+1375 SRSVMDCVS

-1432 THRFNAN
+1432 THRFGAN

-1451 GGGGSGGGVGG
+1451 GD
-1462 EQSQSMSSGNYDEGF
+1462 QSQSMSSGNYDEGF
-1477 EDYQHRPMAS
+1477 EDYQHRPAVSSTVATAGESS
-1487 SVTGSSSCAA
+1487 SVTTSTSTGAAGS
-1497 TGPSGTAGT
+1497 
-1506 EPNTIDRAVG
+1506 NTVDRAVGGGGG

-1527 DVVESRLDYAQLSVG
+1527 EVVVSSIDF
-1542 TNTGGELDNDTNL
+1542 TGIDGPNGDTECDTNL
-1555 TDVNHNPS
+1555 ADVNQHVA
-1563 NADESLDDEDEDDAD
+1563 ADESLDDEDDAD
-1578 VDDDDEDRDRN
+1578 DDDDEDRDRN
-1589 TLANNRRAKLG
+1589 TRRTKFG
-1600 LALQTVGSVQ
+1600 LQLQTVGGTPVSM
-1610 QGNAGS
+1610 A
-1616 TSARSFASL
+1616 SASSSSRPFAAV
-1625 QRLAPEGAENEED
+1625 QRLAPEGAENEE
-1638 SHTQQQ
+1638 TNGG
-1644 PQQQR
+1644 QQR
-1649 QQKSALSTLP
+1649 PAKPPIPAAYSSSTAYP
-1659 PPLPIVPPPLV
+1659 PPPVV

-1695 ADEPCACYCTACQLL
+1695 VDEPCACYCTSCQLPL
-1710 VSLGGTA
+1710 A
-1717 NVLKNWVRF
+1717 NAGSSNRLKNWVRF
-1726 RLNQQTVQG
+1726 PLNQLMVQG
-1735 GGVVN
+1735 GCVVVN
-1740 TADDFVWTTAYY
+1740 TGDDFVWTTAYY

-1772 TGQLLPECSS
+1772 SGQLHPDAATSAL
-1782 SNSTLSDNFI
+1782 NDNFI

-1797 LLRSIPDASE
+1797 LLRSVPDASE
-1807 PAATSNTSLAS
+1807 PVHTAPAASSSAS
-1818 NNTSRTRSFPL
+1818 TTRGRPFPL

-1837 FHIKTAFEVRVRA
+1837 FHIKTAFEVRVRTQA
-1850 QSLSA
+1850 ISA
-1855 VDHPPGNEQQR
+1855 VDRDGCDPAQQR
-1866 LMQTADGGVG
+1866 PTAMQTDSSTNTPLAG
-1876 AGSSSSMVSSSA
+1876 GSSTSVASTALAS
-1888 TGAPASGA
+1888 SGA
-1896 SNANDFTFRS
+1896 NDSNNANDFTFRS

-1920 LIHLVPN
+1920 LIHLMPN